1 MHGILQIGIITF
13 FCHSLYVVFLRH
25 SSMKARKS
33 MKKRFVSLLV
43 ALSITLTFLP
53 IGAVA
58 APTNEIIQGNLKYTV
73 NNYTVNDGGES
84 VTVSGISESTSEKPT
99 HLTIESSISSNG
111 KNYTVTE
118 IGNWAFEEWNTLT
131 EVTLPHTVEIIGFQ
145 AFFNCSNL
153 TNVTIPEGV
162 RKIGQIA
169 FNGCSQLTSIT
180 IPGTIEVMTMAFSG
194 NTALSHVTL
203 TNGIS
208 EISSSAFE
216 GCTGLTEVEIPA
228 SVNEIRQDAFNGCTN
243 LSDVKYNGHKTDW
256 DKVTVKT
263 GNDTLTSKVQYL
275 CDINFDLDGGTV
287 NGSDTMATQTVYSNE
302 KLGTA
307 KCYQN
312 DQTFK
317 IPIAPQKE
325 GYTFLGWYQQ
335 DATAPTDP
343 AEYVASDNVTFTA
356 KWSQIYDVAFDA
368 NANGDTVTR
377 MPSTQKVP
385 ETTTASL
392 PTITPQRTGYDF
404 DGWYTQAEG
413 GTKYTFTEAV
423 SSNIT
428 LYAHWNAHSHTVT
441 LENDENKET
450 NSYDYGSSVSVPTPT
465 KKTGYNFNHWEVT
478 VPDGETAP
486 SLNGPDENGN
496 YSFSMPDYDII
507 LTAKWTQKDVI
518 DPDVDLKF
526 DAATGEVTSNNPQVN
541 ADDIINRK
549 FYDDKGNEVPGEKLN
564 DRGLPMEPGDY
575 IVKVDVKETEKT
587 APANQI
593 TGNQIKWSYNVPQE
607 EEKVTYTLSLL
618 GGIAKVNGKDT
629 TINDNGD
636 ITIEKGATVEV
647 TFDKSILSDAQ
658 TFDQWTIKP
667 ASVLNAVDP
676 KAETITFTMPGE
688 NVIIEAM
695 TKDASIEEEPNI
707 LGTTLII
714 GTAAAGTAVLAYQTY
729 QLGTEFYLI
738 CTLPTG
744 TAIPTNRGELAE
756 LVWNNAGKPEP
767 AAVLN
772 ANATETDKAI
782 TWAVENDLLKAAKN
796 NGETYEATDPVSRT
810 EVIKAWNQVQAF
822 KK

>member
-1 MHGILQIGIITF
+1 
-13 FCHSLYVVFLRH
+13 
-25 SSMKARKS
+25 

-58 APTNEIIQGNLKYTV
+58 ATPNKFTDDNLKYKV
-73 NNYTVNDGGES
+73 NVDGES
-84 VTVSGISESTSEKPT
+84 VTVSGTSRIKPT
-99 HLTIESSISSNG
+99 RLNIESSISDGNG
-111 KNYTVTE
+111 KSYTVTK
-118 IGNWAFEEWNTLT
+118 IGEWAFNKCNSLT
-131 EVTLPHTVEIIGFQ
+131 EVTIPNTVIEIDHQ
-145 AFFNCSNL
+145 AFFYCSNL
-153 TNVTIPEGV
+153 KKVTIHEGV
-162 RKIGQIA
+162 KTIGPTA
-169 FNGCSQLTSIT
+169 FIGCTQLTSIT
-180 IPGTIEVMTMAFSG
+180 IPGTVTKMDSAFSG
-194 NTALSHVTL
+194 STALSQVTL
-203 TNGIS
+203 TNGIPK
-208 EISSSAFE
+208 ISSNAFSGCTSLTQVKIPASVDEVCPSAFD
-216 GCTGLTEVEIPA
+216 GCTGLT
-228 SVNEIRQDAFNGCTN
+228 SVTLEKGIRIINIYAFNNCSKLT
-243 LSDVKYNGHKTDW
+243 DVKYNGYKADW
-256 DKVTVKT
+256 DKVTVNKT
-263 GNDTLTSKVQYL
+263 GNDTLTRKVQYL
-275 CDINFDLDGGTV
+275 CDINFDLNGGTI
-287 NGSDTMATQTVYSNE
+287 NGSDTMETQTVYSNE

-307 KCYQN
+307 KCYPN
-312 DQTFK
+312 DQPFVVPTD
-317 IPIAPQKE
+317 PVRE
-325 GYTFLGWYQQ
+325 GYTFL
-335 DATAPTDP
+335 
-343 AEYVASDNVTFTA
+343 
-356 KWSQIYDVAFDA
+356 
-368 NANGDTVTR
+368 
-377 MPSTQKVP
+377 
-385 ETTTASL
+385 
-392 PTITPQRTGYDF
+392 
-404 DGWYTQAEG
+404 GWYTQAEG

-423 SSNIT
+423 SNNIT
-428 LYAHWNAHSHTVT
+428 LYAHWDAHSHTVT

-496 YSFSMPDYDII
+496 YSFSMPDYDIT

-526 DAATGEVTSNNPQVN
+526 DAATGEVTSNSTQVN

-564 DRGLPMEPGDY
+564 DRGLPTEPGDY

-587 APANQI
+587 APANQV
-593 TGNQIKWSYNVPQE
+593 TGNQIKWSYNVPQK

-738 CTLPTG
+738 CALPTG

-782 TWAVENDLLKAAKN
+782 AWAVENDLLKAAKN

-810 EVIKAWNQVQAF
+810 EVIKAWNQVHAF

>member
-1 MHGILQIGIITF
+1 M
-13 FCHSLYVVFLRH
+13 
-25 SSMKARKS
+25 
-33 MKKRFVSLLV
+33 
-43 ALSITLTFLP
+43 
-53 IGAVA
+53 GAVA

-73 NNYTVNDGGES
+73 NNYTVNDDGES
-84 VTVSGISESTSEKPT
+84 VTVSGTSESTSEKPT
-99 HLTIESSISSNG
+99 QLNIESSISSNG

-118 IGNWAFEEWNTLT
+118 IGNWAFKEWNTLT
-131 EVTLPHTVEIIGFQ
+131 EVTLPNTVEIIGFQ

-153 TNVTIPEGV
+153 TKVIIPEGV
-162 RKIGQIA
+162 RKIGQNA

-180 IPGTIEVMTMAFSG
+180 IPSTIENMNTAFSG

-208 EISSSAFE
+208 EISYSAFE
-216 GCTGLTEVEIPA
+216 GCTGLTEVEIPS
-228 SVNEIRQDAFNGCTN
+228 SVNKIRQDAFNGCTN

-256 DKVTVKT
+256 DKVTVET
-263 GNDTLTSKVQYL
+263 GNDTLTSKVRYL
-275 CDINFDLDGGTV
+275 CDINFDLNGGTI
-287 NGSDTMATQTVYSNE
+287 NGSGTIDKQTVYSNE

-307 KCYQN
+307 S
-312 DQTFK
+312 
-317 IPIAPQKE
+317 
-325 GYTFLGWYQQ
+325 
-335 DATAPTDP
+335 
-343 AEYVASDNVTFTA
+343 V
-356 KWSQIYDVAFDA
+356 
-368 NANGDTVTR
+368 
-377 MPSTQKVP
+377 
-385 ETTTASL
+385 

-423 SSNIT
+423 SSNII

-441 LENDENKET
+441 LENDENKKT

-496 YSFSMPDYDII
+496 YSFSMPDYDIT

-526 DAATGEVTSNNPQVN
+526 DAVTGEVTSNNTQVN

-564 DRGLPMEPGDY
+564 DRGLPTEPGDY
-575 IVKVDVKETEKT
+575 IVKVDVKETENT

-593 TGNQIKWSYNVPQE
+593 TGNQIKWSYNVPQK

-618 GGIAKVNGKDT
+618 GGIAKVNGKDA

-667 ASVLNAVDP
+667 ASVLNAVEP

-738 CTLPTG
+738 CALPTG

-782 TWAVENDLLKAAKN
+782 AWAVENDLLKAAKN

>member
-1 MHGILQIGIITF
+1 
-13 FCHSLYVVFLRH
+13 
-25 SSMKARKS
+25 

-53 IGAVA
+53 MGAVA
-58 APTNEIIQGNLKYTV
+58 ATRITKENLKYTV
-73 NNYTVNDGGES
+73 NADGQS
-84 VTVSGISESTSEKPT
+84 VTVSGTSGKPT
-99 HLTIESSISSNG
+99 QLTIESSISDKD
-111 KNYTVTE
+111 KNYTVTK
-118 IGNWAFEEWNTLT
+118 IATWAFNACNTLT
-131 EVTLPHTVEIIGFQ
+131 EVTLPNTVDEIGYQ
-145 AFFNCSNL
+145 AFFKCSNL
-153 TNVTIPEGV
+153 TKVIIPEGV
-162 RKIGQIA
+162 TKIGQNA

-180 IPGTIEVMTMAFSG
+180 IPSTITNMDTAFSG

-208 EISSSAFE
+208 KISSNAFE
-216 GCTGLTEVEIPA
+216 RCTGLTEVEIPA
-228 SVNEIRQDAFNGCTN
+228 SVDQICPFAFNGCTNLKRVLLEKNIKTINVNAFKDCTN
-243 LSDVKYNGHKTDW
+243 LSDVKYNGYKTDW
-256 DKVTVKT
+256 DKVTVNTT

-287 NGSDTMATQTVYSNE
+287 NGSNTVDKQTVYSNE

-307 KCYQN
+307 KCYPN
-312 DQTFK
+312 DQPFVVPTD
-317 IPIAPQKE
+317 PVRE
-325 GYTFLGWYQQ
+325 GYTFL
-335 DATAPTDP
+335 
-343 AEYVASDNVTFTA
+343 
-356 KWSQIYDVAFDA
+356 
-368 NANGDTVTR
+368 
-377 MPSTQKVP
+377 
-385 ETTTASL
+385 
-392 PTITPQRTGYDF
+392 
-404 DGWYTQAEG
+404 GWYTQAEG

-441 LENDENKET
+441 LENDENKKT

-496 YSFSMPDYDII
+496 YSFSMPDYDIT

-526 DAATGEVTSNNPQVN
+526 DAVTGEVTSNNTQVN

-549 FYDDKGNEVPGEKLN
+549 FYDDKGKEVPGEKLN
-564 DRGLPMEPGDY
+564 DRGLPTEPGDY
-575 IVKVDVKETEKT
+575 IVKVDVKETENT

-593 TGNQIKWSYNVPQE
+593 TGNQIKWSYNVPQK

-618 GGIAKVNGKDT
+618 GGIAKVNGKDA

-667 ASVLNAVDP
+667 ASVLNAVEP

-738 CTLPTG
+738 CALPTG
-744 TAIPTNRGELAE
+744 TAIPTTRGELAE

-782 TWAVENDLLKAAKN
+782 AWAVENDLLKAAKS

>member
-1 MHGILQIGIITF
+1 
-13 FCHSLYVVFLRH
+13 
-25 SSMKARKS
+25 

-58 APTNEIIQGNLKYTV
+58 ATPNKITQGNLIYKV
-73 NNYTVNDGGES
+73 NADGES
-84 VTVSGISESTSEKPT
+84 VTVFGTSRIKPT
-99 HLTIESSISSNG
+99 QLNIESSISDGNG
-111 KNYTVTE
+111 KSYTVTK
-118 IGNWAFEEWNTLT
+118 IGEWAFNKCNSLT
-131 EVTLPHTVEIIGFQ
+131 EVTIPNTVDEIDYQ
-145 AFFNCSNL
+145 AFYYCPNL
-153 TNVTIPEGV
+153 KKVTIHEGV
-162 RKIGQIA
+162 KTIGQTA
-169 FNGCSQLTSIT
+169 FIGCTQLTGIT
-180 IPGTIEVMTMAFSG
+180 IPGTIKNMDQAFSG

-208 EISSSAFE
+208 NISNMAFK
-216 GCTGLTEVEIPA
+216 GCTGLTEIKVPE
-228 SVNEIRQDAFNGCTN
+228 SVGQIGPGAFNGCTNLKSVLLEKNIKTINTNAFNDCTN
-243 LSDVKYNGHKTDW
+243 LSDVKYNGYKTDW
-256 DKVTVKT
+256 DKVTVNTT
-263 GNDTLTSKVQYL
+263 GNDTLTSEVQYL
-275 CDINFDLDGGTV
+275 CDINFDLNGGTI
-287 NGSDTMATQTVYSNE
+287 NGSGTMDKQTVYSNE

-312 DQTFK
+312 DQTFVV
-317 IPIAPQKE
+317 PSDPVRE

-335 DATAPTDP
+335 DATAPTVL

-356 KWSQIYDVAFDA
+356 
-368 NANGDTVTR
+368 N
-377 MPSTQKVP
+377 
-385 ETTTASL
+385 
-392 PTITPQRTGYDF
+392 
-404 DGWYTQAEG
+404 
-413 GTKYTFTEAV
+413 
-423 SSNIT
+423 
-428 LYAHWNAHSHTVT
+428 
-441 LENDENKET
+441 
-450 NSYDYGSSVSVPTPT
+450 
-465 KKTGYNFNHWEVT
+465 
-478 VPDGETAP
+478 
-486 SLNGPDENGN
+486 
-496 YSFSMPDYDII
+496 
-507 LTAKWTQKDVI
+507 WTQKDAI

-526 DAATGEVTSNNPQVN
+526 DAVTGEVTSNNPQVN

-564 DRGLPMEPGDY
+564 DRGLPTEPGDY
-575 IVKVDVKETEKT
+575 IVKVDVKETENT
-587 APANQI
+587 APANQV
-593 TGNQIKWSYNVPQE
+593 TGNQIKWSYNVPQK

-636 ITIEKGATVEV
+636 IPIEKGATVEV

-695 TKDASIEEEPNI
+695 TKDAMTKDASIEEEPNI

-714 GTAAAGTAVLAYQTY
+714 GIAAAGTAVLAYQTY

-738 CTLPTG
+738 CALPTG

-782 TWAVENDLLKAAKN
+782 AWAVENDLLKAAKN
-796 NGETYEATDPVSRT
+796 NGKTYEATDPVSRT

>member
-25 SSMKARKS
+25 QSMKAGKS

-84 VTVSGISESTSEKPT
+84 VTVSGTSESTSEKPT

-118 IGNWAFEEWNTLT
+118 IGNWAFKEWNTLT

-153 TNVTIPEGV
+153 TNVTIPEDV
-162 RKIGQIA
+162 RKIGQKA

-180 IPGTIEVMTMAFSG
+180 IPSTIENMNTAFSG
-194 NTALSHVTL
+194 NTALTHVTL

-208 EISSSAFE
+208 EISSSAFKD
-216 GCTGLTEVEIPA
+216 CTGLTEIKIPT
-228 SVNEIRQDAFNGCTN
+228 SVNEIRQDAFNGCTGLTSVTLEKGIN
-243 LSDVKYNGHKTDW
+243 IINRNAFKDCTKLNDVKYNGHKTDW
-256 DKVTVKT
+256 ENVRVNIA

-275 CDINFDLDGGTV
+275 CDINFDLNGGTI
-287 NGSDTMATQTVYSNE
+287 NGSSTMATQTVYSNE

-307 KCYQN
+307 KCYPNGQPFVVPS
-312 DQTFK
+312 D
-317 IPIAPQKE
+317 PVRE
-325 GYTFLGWYQQ
+325 GYTFL
-335 DATAPTDP
+335 
-343 AEYVASDNVTFTA
+343 
-356 KWSQIYDVAFDA
+356 
-368 NANGDTVTR
+368 
-377 MPSTQKVP
+377 
-385 ETTTASL
+385 
-392 PTITPQRTGYDF
+392 
-404 DGWYTQAEG
+404 GWYTQAEG

-441 LENDENKET
+441 LENDENKKT

-496 YSFSMPDYDII
+496 YSFSMPDYDIT

-526 DAATGEVTSNNPQVN
+526 DAVTGEVTSNTANIN
-541 ADDIINRK
+541 ADDIINKK
-549 FYDDKGNEVPGEKLN
+549 FYDEKGNEVPSEKLN
-564 DRGLPMEPGDY
+564 DRGLPTEPGDY
-575 IVKVDVKETEKT
+575 IVKVDVKETENT
-587 APANQI
+587 APANQV
-593 TGNQIKWSYNVPQE
+593 TGNQIKWSYNVPQK

-738 CTLPTG
+738 CALPTG

-782 TWAVENDLLKAAKN
+782 AWAVENDLLKAAKN

-822 KK
+822 KR

>member
-1 MHGILQIGIITF
+1 
-13 FCHSLYVVFLRH
+13 
-25 SSMKARKS
+25 

-58 APTNEIIQGNLKYTV
+58 ATKITKGNLKYTV
-73 NNYTVNDGGES
+73 NADGQS
-84 VTVSGISESTSEKPT
+84 VTVSGTLGKPT
-99 HLTIESSISSNG
+99 QLTIGSSISDGNG
-111 KNYTVTE
+111 KSYTVTK
-118 IGNWAFEEWNTLT
+118 IGMGAFNSTLE
-131 EVTLPHTVEIIGFQ
+131 EVTLPPTLDEIEDS
-145 AFFNCSNL
+145 AFFKCSSL
-153 TNVTIPEGV
+153 TEITIPEGV
-162 RKIGQIA
+162 TKIGTNA
-169 FNGCSQLTSIT
+169 FYGCSQLTSIT
-180 IPGTIEVMTMAFSG
+180 IPRTIKNMDTAFPS
-194 NTALSHVTL
+194 NPKLSQVTL
-203 TNGIS
+203 TNGIYR
-208 EISSSAFE
+208 ISSSAFKD
-216 GCTGLTEVEIPA
+216 CTGLTEIKVPTSVYEIC
-228 SVNEIRQDAFNGCTN
+228 SDAFNGCTGLTSVTLEKGIN
-243 LSDVKYNGHKTDW
+243 IINRNAFKDCTKLNDVKYNGHKTDW
-256 DKVTVKT
+256 ENVRVNIA

-275 CDINFDLDGGTV
+275 CDINFDLNGGTI
-287 NGSDTMATQTVYSNE
+287 NGSSTMATQTVYSNE

-307 KCYQN
+307 KCYPNGQPFVVPT
-312 DQTFK
+312 D
-317 IPIAPQKE
+317 PVRE
-325 GYTFLGWYQQ
+325 GYTFL
-335 DATAPTDP
+335 
-343 AEYVASDNVTFTA
+343 
-356 KWSQIYDVAFDA
+356 
-368 NANGDTVTR
+368 
-377 MPSTQKVP
+377 
-385 ETTTASL
+385 
-392 PTITPQRTGYDF
+392 
-404 DGWYTQAEG
+404 GWYTQAEG

-441 LENDENKET
+441 LENDENKKT

-465 KKTGYNFNHWEVT
+465 KKTGFNFNHWEVT

-496 YSFSMPDYDII
+496 YSFSMPDYDIT

-526 DAATGEVTSNNPQVN
+526 DAVTGEVTSNNTKVN

-564 DRGLPMEPGDY
+564 DRGLPTEPGDY

-587 APANQI
+587 APANQV

-738 CTLPTG
+738 CALPTG

-782 TWAVENDLLKAAKN
+782 AWAVENDLLKAAKN

>member
-25 SSMKARKS
+25 QSMKAGKS

-58 APTNEIIQGNLKYTV
+58 AAPIKIGNLKYTV
-73 NNYTVNDGGES
+73 NADGKS
-84 VTVSGISESTSEKPT
+84 VTVSGTSRNPKQ
-99 HLTIESSISSNG
+99 LTIESSISDGNG
-111 KNYTVTE
+111 NSYTVTK
-118 IGNWAFEEWNTLT
+118 IGMGAFNSTLE
-131 EVTLPHTVEIIGFQ
+131 EVTLPPTLDEIEDS
-145 AFFNCSNL
+145 AFFKCSSL
-153 TNVTIPEGV
+153 TEITIPEGV
-162 RKIGQIA
+162 TKIGTNA
-169 FNGCSQLTSIT
+169 FYGCSQLTSIT
-180 IPGTIEVMTMAFSG
+180 IPSTITDMDTAFSG
-194 NTALSHVTL
+194 NTALSQVTL
-203 TNGIS
+203 TNGIPK
-208 EISSSAFE
+208 ISSHAFE
-216 GCTGLTEVEIPA
+216 RCTELREIKVPI
-228 SVNEIRQDAFNGCTN
+228 SVDEICSDAFNGCTGLTSVTLEKGIN
-243 LSDVKYNGHKTDW
+243 IINRNAFKDCTKLNDVKYNGHKTDW
-256 DKVTVKT
+256 ENVRVNIA
-263 GNDTLTSKVQYL
+263 GNDTLTSRVQYL
-275 CDINFDLDGGTV
+275 CDINFDLNGGTI
-287 NGSDTMATQTVYSNE
+287 NGSSTMATQTVYSNE

-307 KCYQN
+307 KCYPN
-312 DQTFK
+312 DQPFVVPTD
-317 IPIAPQKE
+317 PVRE
-325 GYTFLGWYQQ
+325 GYTFL
-335 DATAPTDP
+335 
-343 AEYVASDNVTFTA
+343 
-356 KWSQIYDVAFDA
+356 
-368 NANGDTVTR
+368 
-377 MPSTQKVP
+377 
-385 ETTTASL
+385 
-392 PTITPQRTGYDF
+392 
-404 DGWYTQAEG
+404 GWYTQAEG

-496 YSFSMPDYDII
+496 YSFSMPDYDIT

-526 DAATGEVTSNNPQVN
+526 DAATGEVTSNNAKVN

-564 DRGLPMEPGDY
+564 DRGLPTEPGDY
-575 IVKVDVKETEKT
+575 IVKVDVKETENT

-593 TGNQIKWSYNVPQE
+593 TGNQIKWSYKVPQK

-629 TINDNGD
+629 TINDNGN

-738 CTLPTG
+738 CALPTG

>member
-1 MHGILQIGIITF
+1 
-13 FCHSLYVVFLRH
+13 
-25 SSMKARKS
+25 

-53 IGAVA
+53 MGAVA
-58 APTNEIIQGNLKYTV
+58 AAPIKFTDGNLKYKV
-73 NNYTVNDGGES
+73 NADGQS
-84 VTVSGISESTSEKPT
+84 VTVSGTSGSPT
-99 HLTIESSISSNG
+99 QLTIESSISYKD
-111 KNYTVTE
+111 KNYTVTK
-118 IGNWAFEEWNTLT
+118 IAMWAFNKCNSLT
-131 EVTLPHTVEIIGFQ
+131 EVTIPNTVIEIDYQ
-145 AFFNCSNL
+145 AFYYCPNL
-153 TNVTIPEGV
+153 KKVTIHEGV
-162 RKIGQIA
+162 KTIGQIA
-169 FNGCSQLTSIT
+169 FIGCTQLTSIT
-180 IPGTIEVMTMAFSG
+180 IPSTITDMDAAFSG

-208 EISSSAFE
+208 NISNMAFK
-216 GCTGLTEVEIPA
+216 GCTGLTEIKVPISVEQICPG
-228 SVNEIRQDAFNGCTN
+228 AFNGCTNLKSVLLEKNIKTININAFNDCTN
-243 LSDVKYNGHKTDW
+243 LSDVKYNGYKTDW
-256 DKVTVKT
+256 DKVTVNTT
-263 GNDTLTSKVQYL
+263 GNDTLTNKVQYL
-275 CDINFDLDGGTV
+275 CDINFDLNGGTI
-287 NGSDTMATQTVYSNE
+287 NGSGTMDKQTVYSNE

-307 KCYQN
+307 S
-312 DQTFK
+312 
-317 IPIAPQKE
+317 
-325 GYTFLGWYQQ
+325 
-335 DATAPTDP
+335 
-343 AEYVASDNVTFTA
+343 V
-356 KWSQIYDVAFDA
+356 
-368 NANGDTVTR
+368 
-377 MPSTQKVP
+377 
-385 ETTTASL
+385 

-423 SSNIT
+423 SSNII

-496 YSFSMPDYDII
+496 YSFSMPDYDIT

-526 DAATGEVTSNNPQVN
+526 DAVTGEVTSNNPQVN
-541 ADDIINRK
+541 AEDIINRK

-564 DRGLPMEPGDY
+564 DRGLPTEPGDY
-575 IVKVDVKETEKT
+575 IVKVDVKETENT

-593 TGNQIKWSYNVPQE
+593 TGNQIKWSYNVPQK

-618 GGIAKVNGKDT
+618 GGIAKVNGKDA

-667 ASVLNAVDP
+667 ASVLSAVEP

-738 CTLPTG
+738 CALPTG
-744 TAIPTNRGELAE
+744 TAIPTNRGELAA

-782 TWAVENDLLKAAKN
+782 AWAVENDLLKAAKS

>member
-25 SSMKARKS
+25 QSMKAGKS

-58 APTNEIIQGNLKYTV
+58 ATPIRIGNLKYTV
-73 NNYTVNDGGES
+73 NADGES
-84 VTVSGISESTSEKPT
+84 VTVSGTSGNPT
-99 HLTIESSISSNG
+99 QLNIESSISSNG
-111 KNYTVTE
+111 RNYTVTE
-118 IGNWAFEEWNTLT
+118 IATWAFNKCNTLT
-131 EVTLPHTVEIIGFQ
+131 EVTLPNTVDEIGYQ

-162 RKIGQIA
+162 TKIGQAA
-169 FNGCSQLTSIT
+169 FYGCSQLTSIT
-180 IPGTIEVMTMAFSG
+180 IPSTITDMDTAFSG
-194 NTALSHVTL
+194 NTALSQVTL
-203 TNGIS
+203 TNGIPK
-208 EISSSAFE
+208 ISSHAFE
-216 GCTGLTEVEIPA
+216 RCTELREIKVPISVDEICPFAFNGCTGLT
-228 SVNEIRQDAFNGCTN
+228 SVTLEKGINIINSNAFKDCTELN
-243 LSDVKYNGHKTDW
+243 DVKYNGYKTDW
-256 DKVTVKT
+256 EKVRVNNA

-275 CDINFDLDGGTV
+275 CDINFDLDGGTI

-307 KCYQN
+307 KCYPN
-312 DQTFK
+312 DQPFVVPTD
-317 IPIAPQKE
+317 PVRE
-325 GYTFLGWYQQ
+325 GYTFLGWY
-335 DATAPTDP
+335 
-343 AEYVASDNVTFTA
+343 
-356 KWSQIYDVAFDA
+356 
-368 NANGDTVTR
+368 
-377 MPSTQKVP
+377 
-385 ETTTASL
+385 
-392 PTITPQRTGYDF
+392 
-404 DGWYTQAEG
+404 TQAEG
-413 GTKYTFTEAV
+413 GIKYTFTEAV

-450 NSYDYGSSVSVPTPT
+450 NSYDYGLSVSVPTPT

-526 DAATGEVTSNNPQVN
+526 DAVTGEVTSNNAKVN
-541 ADDIINRK
+541 ADDIINKK

-564 DRGLPMEPGDY
+564 DRGLPTEPGDY
-575 IVKVDVKETEKT
+575 IVKVDVKETENT
-587 APANQI
+587 APANQV
-593 TGNQIKWSYNVPQE
+593 TGNQIKWSYNVPQK

-738 CTLPTG
+738 CALPTG

-782 TWAVENDLLKAAKN
+782 AWAVENDLLKAAKN

>member
-1 MHGILQIGIITF
+1 
-13 FCHSLYVVFLRH
+13 
-25 SSMKARKS
+25 

-53 IGAVA
+53 MGAVA

-73 NNYTVNDGGES
+73 NNYTVNDDGKS
-84 VTVSGISESTSEKPT
+84 VTVSGTSESTSEKPT
-99 HLTIESSISSNG
+99 QLNIESSISSNG

-118 IGNWAFEEWNTLT
+118 IGNWAFKEWNTLT

-153 TNVTIPEGV
+153 TKVIIPEGV
-162 RKIGQIA
+162 RKIGQKA

-180 IPGTIEVMTMAFSG
+180 IPSTIENMNTAFSG

-208 EISSSAFE
+208 EISYSAFE
-216 GCTGLTEVEIPA
+216 GCTGLTEVEIPS

-256 DKVTVKT
+256 DKVTVET
-263 GNDTLTSKVQYL
+263 GNDTLTSKVRYL
-275 CDINFDLDGGTV
+275 CDINFDLDGGTI

-312 DQTFK
+312 GQPFVVPTD
-317 IPIAPQKE
+317 PVRE

-335 DATAPTDP
+335 DATAPTVL
-343 AEYVASDNVTFTA
+343 AEYVASDNVTF
-356 KWSQIYDVAFDA
+356 
-368 NANGDTVTR
+368 
-377 MPSTQKVP
+377 
-385 ETTTASL
+385 
-392 PTITPQRTGYDF
+392 
-404 DGWYTQAEG
+404 
-413 GTKYTFTEAV
+413 
-423 SSNIT
+423 
-428 LYAHWNAHSHTVT
+428 
-441 LENDENKET
+441 
-450 NSYDYGSSVSVPTPT
+450 
-465 KKTGYNFNHWEVT
+465 
-478 VPDGETAP
+478 
-486 SLNGPDENGN
+486 
-496 YSFSMPDYDII
+496 
-507 LTAKWTQKDVI
+507 TAKWTQKDVI

-526 DAATGEVTSNNPQVN
+526 DAVTGEVTSNNTQVN

-564 DRGLPMEPGDY
+564 DRGLPTEPGDY
-575 IVKVDVKETEKT
+575 IVKVDVKETENT
-587 APANQI
+587 APANQV
-593 TGNQIKWSYNVPQE
+593 TGNQIKWSYNVPQK

-618 GGIAKVNGKDT
+618 GGIAKVNGKDA

-667 ASVLNAVDP
+667 ASVLSAVEP

-738 CTLPTG
+738 CALPTG

-782 TWAVENDLLKAAKN
+782 AWAVENDLLKAAKN

>member
-1 MHGILQIGIITF
+1 
-13 FCHSLYVVFLRH
+13 
-25 SSMKARKS
+25 

-58 APTNEIIQGNLKYTV
+58 AAPIKIGNLKYTV
-73 NNYTVNDGGES
+73 NADGKS
-84 VTVSGISESTSEKPT
+84 VTVSGTSRNPKQ
-99 HLTIESSISSNG
+99 LTIESSISDGNG
-111 KNYTVTE
+111 NSYTVTK
-118 IGNWAFEEWNTLT
+118 IGMGAFNNVRNTLT
-131 EVTLPHTVEIIGFQ
+131 EVTLPPTLDEIEDS
-145 AFFNCSNL
+145 AFFKCSSL
-153 TNVTIPEGV
+153 TEITIPEGV
-162 RKIGQIA
+162 TKIGTNA
-169 FNGCSQLTSIT
+169 FYGCSQLTSIT
-180 IPGTIEVMTMAFSG
+180 IPSTIKNMDTAFPS
-194 NTALSHVTL
+194 NPKLSQVTL
-203 TNGIS
+203 TNGIYR
-208 EISSSAFE
+208 ISSSAFKD
-216 GCTGLTEVEIPA
+216 CTGLTEIKVPTSVYEIC
-228 SVNEIRQDAFNGCTN
+228 SDAFNGCTGLTSVTLEKGIN
-243 LSDVKYNGHKTDW
+243 IINRNAFKDCTKLNDVKYNGHKTDW
-256 DKVTVKT
+256 ENVRVNIA

-275 CDINFDLDGGTV
+275 CDINFDLNGGTI
-287 NGSDTMATQTVYSNE
+287 NGSSTMATQTVYSNE

-307 KCYQN
+307 KCYPN
-312 DQTFK
+312 DQPFVVPTD
-317 IPIAPQKE
+317 PVRE
-325 GYTFLGWYQQ
+325 GYTFL
-335 DATAPTDP
+335 
-343 AEYVASDNVTFTA
+343 
-356 KWSQIYDVAFDA
+356 
-368 NANGDTVTR
+368 
-377 MPSTQKVP
+377 
-385 ETTTASL
+385 
-392 PTITPQRTGYDF
+392 
-404 DGWYTQAEG
+404 GWYTQAEG

-423 SSNIT
+423 SSNII

-496 YSFSMPDYDII
+496 YSFSMPDYDIT

-526 DAATGEVTSNNPQVN
+526 DAVTGEVTSNNTQVN

-564 DRGLPMEPGDY
+564 DRGLPTEPGDY
-575 IVKVDVKETEKT
+575 IVKVDVKETENT

-593 TGNQIKWSYNVPQE
+593 TGNQIKWSYKVPQK

-618 GGIAKVNGKDT
+618 GGIAKVNGKDA

-738 CTLPTG
+738 CALPTG

>member
-25 SSMKARKS
+25 QSMKAGKS

-58 APTNEIIQGNLKYTV
+58 ATPIRIGNLKYTV
-73 NNYTVNDGGES
+73 NADGES
-84 VTVSGISESTSEKPT
+84 VTVSGTSGNPT
-99 HLTIESSISSNG
+99 QLNIESSISDGNG
-111 KNYTVTE
+111 KSYTVTK
-118 IGNWAFEEWNTLT
+118 IGMGAFNSTLE
-131 EVTLPHTVEIIGFQ
+131 EVTLPPTLDEIEDS
-145 AFFNCSNL
+145 AFFKCSSL
-153 TNVTIPEGV
+153 TEITIPEGV
-162 RKIGQIA
+162 TKIGTNA
-169 FNGCSQLTSIT
+169 FYGCSQLTSIT
-180 IPGTIEVMTMAFSG
+180 IPSTIKNMDTAFPS
-194 NTALSHVTL
+194 NPKLSQVTL
-203 TNGIS
+203 TNGIYR
-208 EISSSAFE
+208 ISSSAFKD
-216 GCTGLTEVEIPA
+216 CTGLTEIKIPTSVYEIC
-228 SVNEIRQDAFNGCTN
+228 SDAFNGCTGLTSVTLEKGINIINRNAFKDCTN
-243 LSDVKYNGHKTDW
+243 LNDVKYNGHKTDW
-256 DKVTVKT
+256 ENVRVNIA

-275 CDINFDLDGGTV
+275 CDINFDLNGGTI
-287 NGSDTMATQTVYSNE
+287 NGSNTVNKQTVYSNE

-307 KCYQN
+307 KCYPNGQPFVVPS
-312 DQTFK
+312 D
-317 IPIAPQKE
+317 PVRE
-325 GYTFLGWYQQ
+325 GYTFL
-335 DATAPTDP
+335 
-343 AEYVASDNVTFTA
+343 
-356 KWSQIYDVAFDA
+356 
-368 NANGDTVTR
+368 
-377 MPSTQKVP
+377 
-385 ETTTASL
+385 
-392 PTITPQRTGYDF
+392 
-404 DGWYTQAEG
+404 GWYTQAEG

-423 SSNIT
+423 SSNII

-564 DRGLPMEPGDY
+564 DRGLPTEPGDY
-575 IVKVDVKETEKT
+575 IVKVDVKETENT
-587 APANQI
+587 APANQV
-593 TGNQIKWSYNVPQE
+593 TGNQIKWSYNVPQK

-629 TINDNGD
+629 TINGNGD

-667 ASVLNAVDP
+667 ASVLNAVEP

-738 CTLPTG
+738 CALPTG

-782 TWAVENDLLKAAKN
+782 AWAVENDLLKAAKN
-796 NGETYEATDPVSRT
+796 NGETYEATDPVNRT

>member
-25 SSMKARKS
+25 QSMKAGKS

-58 APTNEIIQGNLKYTV
+58 AAPIKIGNLKYTV
-73 NNYTVNDGGES
+73 NADGKS
-84 VTVSGISESTSEKPT
+84 VTVSGTSRNPKQ
-99 HLTIESSISSNG
+99 LTIESSISDGNG
-111 KNYTVTE
+111 NSYTVTK
-118 IGNWAFEEWNTLT
+118 IGMGAFNSTLE
-131 EVTLPHTVEIIGFQ
+131 EVTLPPTLDEIEDS
-145 AFFNCSNL
+145 AFFKCSSL
-153 TNVTIPEGV
+153 TEITIPEGV
-162 RKIGQIA
+162 TKIGTNA
-169 FNGCSQLTSIT
+169 FYGCSQLTSIT
-180 IPGTIEVMTMAFSG
+180 IPSTIKNMDTAFPS
-194 NTALSHVTL
+194 NPKLSQVTL
-203 TNGIS
+203 TNGIYR
-208 EISSSAFE
+208 ISSSAFKD
-216 GCTGLTEVEIPA
+216 CTGLTEIKIPTSVYEIC
-228 SVNEIRQDAFNGCTN
+228 SDAFNGCTGLTSVTLEKGIN
-243 LSDVKYNGHKTDW
+243 IINRNAFKDCTKLNDVKYNGHKTDW
-256 DKVTVKT
+256 ENVRVNIA
-263 GNDTLTSKVQYL
+263 GNDTLTSRVQYL
-275 CDINFDLDGGTV
+275 CDINFDLNGGTI
-287 NGSDTMATQTVYSNE
+287 NGSGTMDKQTVYSNE

-307 KCYQN
+307 N
-312 DQTFK
+312 V
-317 IPIAPQKE
+317 
-325 GYTFLGWYQQ
+325 
-335 DATAPTDP
+335 PTTP
-343 AEYVASDNVTFTA
+343 
-356 KWSQIYDVAFDA
+356 
-368 NANGDTVTR
+368 
-377 MPSTQKVP
+377 
-385 ETTTASL
+385 
-392 PTITPQRTGYDF
+392 PQRTGYDF

-423 SSNIT
+423 SSNII

-441 LENDENKET
+441 LKNDENKET

-496 YSFSMPDYDII
+496 YSFSMPDYDIT

-526 DAATGEVTSNNPQVN
+526 DAVTGEVTSNNTQVN

-564 DRGLPMEPGDY
+564 DRGLPTEPGDY
-575 IVKVDVKETEKT
+575 IVKVDVKETENT

-593 TGNQIKWSYNVPQE
+593 TGNQIKWSYNVPQK

-618 GGIAKVNGKDT
+618 GGIAKVNGKDA

-667 ASVLNAVDP
+667 ASVLNAVEP
-676 KAETITFTMPGE
+676 KAETITFTMPGK

-738 CTLPTG
+738 CALPTG

-782 TWAVENDLLKAAKN
+782 AWAVENDLLKAAKN

>member
-1 MHGILQIGIITF
+1 
-13 FCHSLYVVFLRH
+13 
-25 SSMKARKS
+25 

-43 ALSITLTFLP
+43 ALSVTLTFLP

-58 APTNEIIQGNLKYTV
+58 AAPIKFTDGNLKYKV
-73 NNYTVNDGGES
+73 NADGQS
-84 VTVSGISESTSEKPT
+84 VTVSGTSGSPT
-99 HLTIESSISSNG
+99 QLTIESSISDGNG
-111 KNYTVTE
+111 KSYTVTK
-118 IGNWAFEEWNTLT
+118 IGMGAFNNVRNTLT
-131 EVTLPHTVEIIGFQ
+131 EVTLPPTLDEIEDS
-145 AFFNCSNL
+145 AFFKCSSL
-153 TNVTIPEGV
+153 TEITIPEGV
-162 RKIGQIA
+162 TKIGTNA
-169 FNGCSQLTSIT
+169 FYGCSQLTSIT
-180 IPGTIEVMTMAFSG
+180 IPSTIKNMDAAFPS
-194 NTALSHVTL
+194 NPKLSQVTL
-203 TNGIS
+203 TNGIYR
-208 EISSSAFE
+208 ISSSAFKD
-216 GCTGLTEVEIPA
+216 CTGLTEIKVPTSVYEICPG
-228 SVNEIRQDAFNGCTN
+228 AFNGCTNLKRVLLEKNIKTINVNAFKDCTN
-243 LSDVKYNGHKTDW
+243 LSDVKYNGYKTDW
-256 DKVTVKT
+256 DKVTVNTT

-275 CDINFDLDGGTV
+275 CDINFDLNGGTI
-287 NGSDTMATQTVYSNE
+287 NGSGTMDKQTVYSNE

-312 DQTFK
+312 DQPFVVPTD
-317 IPIAPQKE
+317 PVRE
-325 GYTFLGWYQQ
+325 GYTFLGQYQQ
-335 DATAPTDP
+335 DATAPTVL

-356 KWSQIYDVAFDA
+356 
-368 NANGDTVTR
+368 N
-377 MPSTQKVP
+377 
-385 ETTTASL
+385 
-392 PTITPQRTGYDF
+392 
-404 DGWYTQAEG
+404 
-413 GTKYTFTEAV
+413 
-423 SSNIT
+423 
-428 LYAHWNAHSHTVT
+428 
-441 LENDENKET
+441 
-450 NSYDYGSSVSVPTPT
+450 
-465 KKTGYNFNHWEVT
+465 
-478 VPDGETAP
+478 
-486 SLNGPDENGN
+486 
-496 YSFSMPDYDII
+496 
-507 LTAKWTQKDVI
+507 WTQKDAI

-526 DAATGEVTSNNPQVN
+526 DAVTGEVTSNNTQVN

-564 DRGLPMEPGDY
+564 DRGLPTEPGDY
-575 IVKVDVKETEKT
+575 IVKVDVKETENT

-593 TGNQIKWSYNVPQE
+593 TGNQIKWSYNVPQK

-618 GGIAKVNGKDT
+618 GGIAKVNGKDA

-667 ASVLNAVDP
+667 ASVLNAVEP

-738 CTLPTG
+738 CALPTG
-744 TAIPTNRGELAE
+744 TAIPTTRGELAA

-782 TWAVENDLLKAAKN
+782 AWAVENDLLKAAKN

-810 EVIKAWNQVQAF
+810 EVIKAWNQGAGVQKVIRTVTRRTNNTANPIL
-822 KK
+822 

>member
-1 MHGILQIGIITF
+1 
-13 FCHSLYVVFLRH
+13 
-25 SSMKARKS
+25 

-58 APTNEIIQGNLKYTV
+58 AAPNKITQGNLIYTV
-73 NNYTVNDGGES
+73 NADGES
-84 VTVSGISESTSEKPT
+84 VTVSDTSRIKPT
-99 HLTIESSISSNG
+99 QLTIESSISDNG
-111 KNYTVTE
+111 TNYTVTK
-118 IGNWAFEEWNTLT
+118 IATWAFNNARNTLT
-131 EVTLPHTVEIIGFQ
+131 EVTLPPTLDEIEDS
-145 AFFNCSNL
+145 AFFKCSSL
-153 TNVTIPEGV
+153 TEITIPEGV
-162 RKIGQIA
+162 TKIGTNA
-169 FNGCSQLTSIT
+169 FYGCSQLTSIT
-180 IPGTIEVMTMAFSG
+180 IPRTIKNMDAAFPG
-194 NTALSHVTL
+194 NPKLSQVTL
-203 TNGIS
+203 TNGIYR
-208 EISSSAFE
+208 ISSSAFKD
-216 GCTGLTEVEIPA
+216 CTGLTEIKIPTSVYEIC
-228 SVNEIRQDAFNGCTN
+228 SDAFNGCTGLTSVTLEKDINIINRNAFKDCTN
-243 LSDVKYNGHKTDW
+243 LNDVKYNGHKTDW
-256 DKVTVKT
+256 ENVRVNIA

-275 CDINFDLDGGTV
+275 CDINFDLNGGTI
-287 NGSDTMATQTVYSNE
+287 NGSNTVNKQTVYSNE

-307 KCYQN
+307 KCYPNGQPFVVPS
-312 DQTFK
+312 D
-317 IPIAPQKE
+317 PVRE
-325 GYTFLGWYQQ
+325 GYTFL
-335 DATAPTDP
+335 
-343 AEYVASDNVTFTA
+343 
-356 KWSQIYDVAFDA
+356 
-368 NANGDTVTR
+368 
-377 MPSTQKVP
+377 
-385 ETTTASL
+385 
-392 PTITPQRTGYDF
+392 
-404 DGWYTQAEG
+404 GWYTQAEG

-423 SSNIT
+423 SSNII

-496 YSFSMPDYDII
+496 YSFSMPDYDIT

-526 DAATGEVTSNNPQVN
+526 DAATGEVTSNNAKVN
-541 ADDIINRK
+541 ADDIINKK
-549 FYDDKGNEVPGEKLN
+549 FYDEKGNEVPSEKLN
-564 DRGLPMEPGDY
+564 DRGLPTEPGDY

-587 APANQI
+587 APANQV

-714 GTAAAGTAVLAYQTY
+714 GTVAAGTAVLAYQTY

-738 CTLPTG
+738 CALPTG

-782 TWAVENDLLKAAKN
+782 AWAVENDLLKAAKN

>member
-1 MHGILQIGIITF
+1 
-13 FCHSLYVVFLRH
+13 
-25 SSMKARKS
+25 

-58 APTNEIIQGNLKYTV
+58 AAPNKITKEELKYTV
-73 NNYTVNDGGES
+73 NADEKS
-84 VTVSGISESTSEKPT
+84 VTVSGTSGKPT
-99 HLTIESSISSNG
+99 QLTIESSISDKD
-111 KNYTVTE
+111 KNYTVTK
-118 IGNWAFEEWNTLT
+118 IAMWAFNKCNSLT
-131 EVTLPHTVEIIGFQ
+131 EVTIPNTVIEIDYQ
-145 AFFNCSNL
+145 AFYYCPNL
-153 TNVTIPEGV
+153 KKVTIHEGV
-162 RKIGQIA
+162 KTIGQTA
-169 FNGCSQLTSIT
+169 FIGCTQLTSIT
-180 IPGTIEVMTMAFSG
+180 IPSTITNMDTAFSG

-208 EISSSAFE
+208 KISSNAFE
-216 GCTGLTEVEIPA
+216 RCTGLTEVEIPA
-228 SVNEIRQDAFNGCTN
+228 SVDQICPFAFNGCTNLKRVLLEKNIKTINVNAFKDCTN
-243 LSDVKYNGHKTDW
+243 LSDVKYNGYKTDW
-256 DKVTVKT
+256 DRVTVNTT
-263 GNDTLTSKVQYL
+263 GNDTLTNKVRYL
-275 CDINFDLDGGTV
+275 CDINFDLNGGTI
-287 NGSDTMATQTVYSNE
+287 NGSGTMDKQTVYSNE

-307 KCYQN
+307 SV
-312 DQTFK
+312 
-317 IPIAPQKE
+317 
-325 GYTFLGWYQQ
+325 
-335 DATAPTDP
+335 PTTP
-343 AEYVASDNVTFTA
+343 
-356 KWSQIYDVAFDA
+356 
-368 NANGDTVTR
+368 
-377 MPSTQKVP
+377 
-385 ETTTASL
+385 
-392 PTITPQRTGYDF
+392 PQRTGYDF

-423 SSNIT
+423 SSNII

-496 YSFSMPDYDII
+496 YSFSMPDYDIT

-526 DAATGEVTSNNPQVN
+526 DAVTGEVTSNNTQVN

-564 DRGLPMEPGDY
+564 DCGLPTEPGDY

-587 APANQI
+587 APANQV
-593 TGNQIKWSYNVPQE
+593 TGNQIKWSYNVPQK
-607 EEKVTYTLSLL
+607 EEKGTYTLSLL
-618 GGIAKVNGKDT
+618 GGIAKVNGKDA

-667 ASVLNAVDP
+667 ASVLNAVEP

-738 CTLPTG
+738 CALPTG

-782 TWAVENDLLKAAKN
+782 AWAVENDLLKAAKS

>member
-1 MHGILQIGIITF
+1 
-13 FCHSLYVVFLRH
+13 
-25 SSMKARKS
+25 

-53 IGAVA
+53 MGAVA
-58 APTNEIIQGNLKYTV
+58 AAPNKITKGDLIYTV
-73 NNYTVNDGGES
+73 NADGES
-84 VTVSGISESTSEKPT
+84 VTVSGTSRKPT
-99 HLTIESSISSNG
+99 QLTIGSSISDGNG
-111 KNYTVTE
+111 KSYTVTK
-118 IGNWAFEEWNTLT
+118 IGMGAFNNVRNTLT
-131 EVTLPHTVEIIGFQ
+131 EVTLPPTLDEIEDS
-145 AFFNCSNL
+145 AFFKCSSL
-153 TNVTIPEGV
+153 TEITIPEGV
-162 RKIGQIA
+162 TKIGTNA
-169 FNGCSQLTSIT
+169 FYGCSQLTSIT
-180 IPGTIEVMTMAFSG
+180 IPSTIKNMDAAFPS
-194 NTALSHVTL
+194 NPKLSQVTL
-203 TNGIS
+203 TNGIYR
-208 EISSSAFE
+208 ISSSAFKD
-216 GCTGLTEVEIPA
+216 CTGLTEIKVPTSVYEIC
-228 SVNEIRQDAFNGCTN
+228 SDAFNGCTGLTSVTLEKGIN
-243 LSDVKYNGHKTDW
+243 IINRNAFKDCTELNDVKYNGYKTDW
-256 DKVTVKT
+256 EKVRVNNA
-263 GNDTLTSKVQYL
+263 GNDTLTSKVRYL
-275 CDINFDLDGGTV
+275 CDINFDLNGGTI
-287 NGSDTMATQTVYSNE
+287 NGSGTMDKQTVYSNE

-307 KCYQN
+307 SV
-312 DQTFK
+312 
-317 IPIAPQKE
+317 
-325 GYTFLGWYQQ
+325 
-335 DATAPTDP
+335 PTTP
-343 AEYVASDNVTFTA
+343 
-356 KWSQIYDVAFDA
+356 
-368 NANGDTVTR
+368 
-377 MPSTQKVP
+377 
-385 ETTTASL
+385 
-392 PTITPQRTGYDF
+392 PQRTGYDF

-423 SSNIT
+423 SSNII

-441 LENDENKET
+441 LENDENKKT

-496 YSFSMPDYDII
+496 YSFSMPDYDIT

-526 DAATGEVTSNNPQVN
+526 DAVTGEVTSNNTQVN

-564 DRGLPMEPGDY
+564 DRGLPTEPGDY

-593 TGNQIKWSYNVPQE
+593 TGNQIKWSYNVPQK

-667 ASVLNAVDP
+667 ASVLNAVEP

-738 CTLPTG
+738 CALPTG

-782 TWAVENDLLKAAKN
+782 AWAVENDLLKAAKS

>member
-1 MHGILQIGIITF
+1 
-13 FCHSLYVVFLRH
+13 
-25 SSMKARKS
+25 

-58 APTNEIIQGNLKYTV
+58 ATPIRIGNLKYTV
-73 NNYTVNDGGES
+73 NADGES
-84 VTVSGISESTSEKPT
+84 VTVSGTSGNPT
-99 HLTIESSISSNG
+99 QLNIESSISSNG
-111 KNYTVTE
+111 RNYTVTE
-118 IGNWAFEEWNTLT
+118 IATWAFNKCNTLT
-131 EVTLPHTVEIIGFQ
+131 EVTLPNTVDEIGYQ

-162 RKIGQIA
+162 TKIGQAA
-169 FNGCSQLTSIT
+169 FYGCSQLTSIT
-180 IPGTIEVMTMAFSG
+180 IPSTITDMDTAFSG
-194 NTALSHVTL
+194 NTALSQVTL
-203 TNGIS
+203 TNGIPK
-208 EISSSAFE
+208 ISSHAFE
-216 GCTGLTEVEIPA
+216 RCTELREIKVPISVDEICPFAFNGCTGLT
-228 SVNEIRQDAFNGCTN
+228 SVTLEKGINIINSNAFKDCTELN
-243 LSDVKYNGHKTDW
+243 DVKYNGYKTDW
-256 DKVTVKT
+256 EKVRVNNA

-275 CDINFDLDGGTV
+275 CDISFDLNGGTI
-287 NGSDTMATQTVYSNE
+287 NGSGTMATQTVYSNE
-302 KLGTA
+302 ELGTA
-307 KCYQN
+307 KCYPN
-312 DQTFK
+312 DQPFVVPTD
-317 IPIAPQKE
+317 PVRE
-325 GYTFLGWYQQ
+325 GYTFL
-335 DATAPTDP
+335 
-343 AEYVASDNVTFTA
+343 
-356 KWSQIYDVAFDA
+356 
-368 NANGDTVTR
+368 
-377 MPSTQKVP
+377 
-385 ETTTASL
+385 
-392 PTITPQRTGYDF
+392 
-404 DGWYTQAEG
+404 GWYTQAEG

-496 YSFSMPDYDII
+496 YSFSMPDYDIT

-526 DAATGEVTSNNPQVN
+526 DAATGEVTSNNTQVN

-564 DRGLPMEPGDY
+564 DRGLPTEPGDY
-575 IVKVDVKETEKT
+575 IVKVDVKETENT
-587 APANQI
+587 APANQV
-593 TGNQIKWSYNVPQE
+593 TGHQIKWSYNVPQK

-738 CTLPTG
+738 CALPTG

-772 ANATETDKAI
+772 ATATETDKAI
-782 TWAVENDLLKAAKN
+782 AWAVENDLLKAAKN

>member
-1 MHGILQIGIITF
+1 
-13 FCHSLYVVFLRH
+13 
-25 SSMKARKS
+25 

-58 APTNEIIQGNLKYTV
+58 ATKITKGNLKYIV
-73 NNYTVNDGGES
+73 NADGKS
-84 VTVSGISESTSEKPT
+84 VTVSGTSRKPT
-99 HLTIESSISSNG
+99 QLTIGSSISDGNG
-111 KNYTVTE
+111 KSYTVTK
-118 IGNWAFEEWNTLT
+118 IGMGAFNNVRNTLT
-131 EVTLPHTVEIIGFQ
+131 EVTLPPTLDEIEDS
-145 AFFNCSNL
+145 AFFKCSSL
-153 TNVTIPEGV
+153 TEITIPEGV
-162 RKIGQIA
+162 TKIGTNA
-169 FNGCSQLTSIT
+169 FYGCSQLTSIT
-180 IPGTIEVMTMAFSG
+180 IPSTIKNMDAAFPS
-194 NTALSHVTL
+194 NPKLSQVTL
-203 TNGIS
+203 TNGIYR
-208 EISSSAFE
+208 ISSSAFKD
-216 GCTGLTEVEIPA
+216 CTGLTEIKVPTSVYEIC
-228 SVNEIRQDAFNGCTN
+228 SDAFNGCTGLTSVTLEKGIN
-243 LSDVKYNGHKTDW
+243 IINRNAFKDCTELNDVKYNGYKTDW
-256 DKVTVKT
+256 EKVRVNNA
-263 GNDTLTSKVQYL
+263 GNDTLTSKVRYL
-275 CDINFDLDGGTV
+275 CDINFDLNGGTI
-287 NGSDTMATQTVYSNE
+287 NGSGTIDKQTVYSNE

-307 KCYQN
+307 
-312 DQTFK
+312 
-317 IPIAPQKE
+317 
-325 GYTFLGWYQQ
+325 
-335 DATAPTDP
+335 
-343 AEYVASDNVTFTA
+343 NV
-356 KWSQIYDVAFDA
+356 
-368 NANGDTVTR
+368 
-377 MPSTQKVP
+377 
-385 ETTTASL
+385 

-423 SSNIT
+423 SSNII

-496 YSFSMPDYDII
+496 YSFSMPDYDIT

-526 DAATGEVTSNNPQVN
+526 DAVTGEVTSNNTQVN

-564 DRGLPMEPGDY
+564 DRGLPTEPGDY
-575 IVKVDVKETEKT
+575 IVKVDVKETENT

-593 TGNQIKWSYNVPQE
+593 TGNQIKWSYNVPQK

-618 GGIAKVNGKDT
+618 GGIAKVNGKDA

-667 ASVLNAVDP
+667 ASVLSAVEP

-738 CTLPTG
+738 CALPTG
-744 TAIPTNRGELAE
+744 TAIPTNRGELAA

-782 TWAVENDLLKAAKN
+782 AWAVENDLLKAAKN

>member
-25 SSMKARKS
+25 QSMKAGKS

-58 APTNEIIQGNLKYTV
+58 ATPIRIGNLKYTV
-73 NNYTVNDGGES
+73 NADGES
-84 VTVSGISESTSEKPT
+84 VTVSGTSGNPT
-99 HLTIESSISSNG
+99 QLNIESSISSNG
-111 KNYTVTE
+111 RNYTVTE
-118 IGNWAFEEWNTLT
+118 IATWAFNKCNTLT
-131 EVTLPHTVEIIGFQ
+131 EVTLPNTVDEIGYQ

-162 RKIGQIA
+162 TKIGQAA
-169 FNGCSQLTSIT
+169 FYGCSQLTSIT
-180 IPGTIEVMTMAFSG
+180 IPSTITDMDTAFSG
-194 NTALSHVTL
+194 NTALSQVTL
-203 TNGIS
+203 TNGIPK
-208 EISSSAFE
+208 ISSHAFE
-216 GCTGLTEVEIPA
+216 RCTELREIKVPISVDEICPFAFNGCTGLT
-228 SVNEIRQDAFNGCTN
+228 SVTLEKGINIINSNAFKDCTELN
-243 LSDVKYNGHKTDW
+243 DVKYNGYKTDW
-256 DKVTVKT
+256 EKVRVNNA

-275 CDINFDLDGGTV
+275 CDINFDLDGGTI

-307 KCYQN
+307 KCYPN
-312 DQTFK
+312 DQPFVVPTD
-317 IPIAPQKE
+317 PVRE
-325 GYTFLGWYQQ
+325 GYTFLGWY
-335 DATAPTDP
+335 
-343 AEYVASDNVTFTA
+343 
-356 KWSQIYDVAFDA
+356 
-368 NANGDTVTR
+368 
-377 MPSTQKVP
+377 
-385 ETTTASL
+385 
-392 PTITPQRTGYDF
+392 
-404 DGWYTQAEG
+404 TQAEG
-413 GTKYTFTEAV
+413 GIKYTFTEAV

-496 YSFSMPDYDII
+496 YSFSMPDYDIT

-526 DAATGEVTSNNPQVN
+526 DAVTGEVTSNNAKVN
-541 ADDIINRK
+541 ADDIINKK

-564 DRGLPMEPGDY
+564 DRGLPTEPGDY
-575 IVKVDVKETEKT
+575 IVKVDVKETENT
-587 APANQI
+587 APANQV
-593 TGNQIKWSYNVPQE
+593 TGNQIKWSYNVPQK

-738 CTLPTG
+738 CALPTG

-782 TWAVENDLLKAAKN
+782 AWAVENDLLKAAKN

>member
-1 MHGILQIGIITF
+1 MHGILQIGNITF

-25 SSMKARKS
+25 QSMKAGKS

-58 APTNEIIQGNLKYTV
+58 ATPIRIGNLKYTV
-73 NNYTVNDGGES
+73 NADGES
-84 VTVSGISESTSEKPT
+84 VTVSGTSGNPT
-99 HLTIESSISSNG
+99 QLNIESSISSNG
-111 KNYTVTE
+111 RNYTVTE
-118 IGNWAFEEWNTLT
+118 IATWAFNKCNTLT
-131 EVTLPHTVEIIGFQ
+131 EVTLPNTVDEIGYQ

-162 RKIGQIA
+162 TKIGQAA
-169 FNGCSQLTSIT
+169 FYGCSQLTSIT
-180 IPGTIEVMTMAFSG
+180 IPSTITDMDTAFSG
-194 NTALSHVTL
+194 NTALSQVTL
-203 TNGIS
+203 TNGIPK
-208 EISSSAFE
+208 ISSHAFE
-216 GCTGLTEVEIPA
+216 RCTELREIKVPISVDEICPFAFNGCTGLT
-228 SVNEIRQDAFNGCTN
+228 SVTLEKGINIINSNAFKDCTELN
-243 LSDVKYNGHKTDW
+243 DVKYNGYKTDW
-256 DKVTVKT
+256 EKVRVNNA

-275 CDINFDLDGGTV
+275 CDINFDLDGGTI

-307 KCYQN
+307 KCYPN
-312 DQTFK
+312 DQPFVVPTD
-317 IPIAPQKE
+317 PVRE
-325 GYTFLGWYQQ
+325 GYTFLGWY
-335 DATAPTDP
+335 
-343 AEYVASDNVTFTA
+343 
-356 KWSQIYDVAFDA
+356 
-368 NANGDTVTR
+368 
-377 MPSTQKVP
+377 
-385 ETTTASL
+385 
-392 PTITPQRTGYDF
+392 
-404 DGWYTQAEG
+404 TQAEG
-413 GTKYTFTEAV
+413 GIKYTFTEAV

-526 DAATGEVTSNNPQVN
+526 DAVTGEVTSNNAKVN
-541 ADDIINRK
+541 ADDIINKK

-564 DRGLPMEPGDY
+564 DRGLPTEPGDY
-575 IVKVDVKETEKT
+575 IVKVDVKETENT
-587 APANQI
+587 APANQV
-593 TGNQIKWSYNVPQE
+593 TGNQIKWSYNVPQK

-738 CTLPTG
+738 CALPTG

-782 TWAVENDLLKAAKN
+782 AWAVENDLLKAAKN

>member
-1 MHGILQIGIITF
+1 
-13 FCHSLYVVFLRH
+13 
-25 SSMKARKS
+25 

-53 IGAVA
+53 MGAVA
-58 APTNEIIQGNLKYTV
+58 ATKITKGNLKYTV
-73 NNYTVNDGGES
+73 NADGKS
-84 VTVSGISESTSEKPT
+84 VTVSGTSGKPT
-99 HLTIESSISSNG
+99 QLTIESSISDNG
-111 KNYTVTE
+111 TNYTVTK
-118 IGNWAFEEWNTLT
+118 IATWAFNACNTLT
-131 EVTLPHTVEIIGFQ
+131 EVTLPNTVDEIGYQ
-145 AFFNCSNL
+145 AFFKCSNL
-153 TNVTIPEGV
+153 TKVIIPEGV
-162 RKIGQIA
+162 TKIGQAA
-169 FNGCSQLTSIT
+169 FYGCSQLTSIT
-180 IPGTIEVMTMAFSG
+180 IPSTIKNMDAAFPS
-194 NTALSHVTL
+194 NPKLSQVTL
-203 TNGIS
+203 TNGIYR
-208 EISSSAFE
+208 ISRSAFKD
-216 GCTGLTEVEIPA
+216 CTGLTEIKVPTSVYEIC
-228 SVNEIRQDAFNGCTN
+228 SDAFNGCTGLISVTLEKGIN
-243 LSDVKYNGHKTDW
+243 IINSNAFKDCTELNDVKYNGYKTDW
-256 DKVTVKT
+256 EKVRVNNA
-263 GNDTLTSKVQYL
+263 GNDTLTSKVRYL
-275 CDINFDLDGGTV
+275 CDINFDLNGGTI
-287 NGSDTMATQTVYSNE
+287 NGSGTMDKQTVYSNE
-302 KLGTA
+302 KLETA

-312 DQTFK
+312 GQPFVVPSD
-317 IPIAPQKE
+317 PVRE

-335 DATAPTDP
+335 DATAPTVL

-356 KWSQIYDVAFDA
+356 
-368 NANGDTVTR
+368 N
-377 MPSTQKVP
+377 
-385 ETTTASL
+385 
-392 PTITPQRTGYDF
+392 
-404 DGWYTQAEG
+404 
-413 GTKYTFTEAV
+413 
-423 SSNIT
+423 
-428 LYAHWNAHSHTVT
+428 
-441 LENDENKET
+441 
-450 NSYDYGSSVSVPTPT
+450 
-465 KKTGYNFNHWEVT
+465 
-478 VPDGETAP
+478 
-486 SLNGPDENGN
+486 
-496 YSFSMPDYDII
+496 
-507 LTAKWTQKDVI
+507 WTQKDAI

-526 DAATGEVTSNNPQVN
+526 DAVTGEVTSNNTQVN

-564 DRGLPMEPGDY
+564 DRGLPTEPGDY

-593 TGNQIKWSYNVPQE
+593 TGNQIKWSYNVPQK

-667 ASVLNAVDP
+667 ASVLNAVEP

-738 CTLPTG
+738 CALPTG
-744 TAIPTNRGELAE
+744 TAIPTNRGELAA

-782 TWAVENDLLKAAKN
+782 AWAVENDLLKAAKS

>member
-1 MHGILQIGIITF
+1 MRGILQIGIITLF
-13 FCHSLYVVFLRH
+13 RHLLYVVFLRH
-25 SSMKARKS
+25 SSMKAGKS

-58 APTNEIIQGNLKYTV
+58 ATKITKENLKYTV
-73 NNYTVNDGGES
+73 NADGKS
-84 VTVSGISESTSEKPT
+84 VTVSGTSRNPKQ
-99 HLTIESSISSNG
+99 LTIESSISDGNG
-111 KNYTVTE
+111 NSYTVTK
-118 IGNWAFEEWNTLT
+118 IGMGAFNSTLE
-131 EVTLPHTVEIIGFQ
+131 EVTLPPTLDEIEDS
-145 AFFNCSNL
+145 AFFKCSSL
-153 TNVTIPEGV
+153 TEITIPEGV
-162 RKIGQIA
+162 TKIGTNA
-169 FNGCSQLTSIT
+169 FYGCSQLTSIT
-180 IPGTIEVMTMAFSG
+180 IPSTIKNMDTAFPS
-194 NTALSHVTL
+194 NPKLSQVTL
-203 TNGIS
+203 TNGIYR
-208 EISSSAFE
+208 ISSSAFKD
-216 GCTGLTEVEIPA
+216 CTGLTEIKIPTSVYEIC
-228 SVNEIRQDAFNGCTN
+228 SDAFNGCTGLTSVTLEKGIN
-243 LSDVKYNGHKTDW
+243 IINRNAFKDCTKLNDVKYNGHKTDW
-256 DKVTVKT
+256 ENVRVNIA

-275 CDINFDLDGGTV
+275 CDINFDLNGGTI
-287 NGSDTMATQTVYSNE
+287 NGSSTMATQTVYSNE

-307 KCYQN
+307 KCYPNGQPFVVPS
-312 DQTFK
+312 D
-317 IPIAPQKE
+317 PVRE
-325 GYTFLGWYQQ
+325 GYTFL
-335 DATAPTDP
+335 
-343 AEYVASDNVTFTA
+343 
-356 KWSQIYDVAFDA
+356 
-368 NANGDTVTR
+368 
-377 MPSTQKVP
+377 
-385 ETTTASL
+385 
-392 PTITPQRTGYDF
+392 
-404 DGWYTQAEG
+404 GWYTQAEG

-441 LENDENKET
+441 LENDENKKT

-496 YSFSMPDYDII
+496 YSFSMPDYDIT

-526 DAATGEVTSNNPQVN
+526 DAATGEVTSNNTQVN

-549 FYDDKGNEVPGEKLN
+549 FYDDKGNEVSGEKLN
-564 DRGLPMEPGDY
+564 DRGLPTEPGDY
-575 IVKVDVKETEKT
+575 IVKVDVKETENT
-587 APANQI
+587 APANQV
-593 TGNQIKWSYNVPQE
+593 TGNQIKWSYKVPQK

-667 ASVLNAVDP
+667 ASVLNAVEP

-738 CTLPTG
+738 CALPTG

-782 TWAVENDLLKAAKN
+782 AWAVENDLLKAAKN

>member
-1 MHGILQIGIITF
+1 
-13 FCHSLYVVFLRH
+13 
-25 SSMKARKS
+25 

-53 IGAVA
+53 MGAVA
-58 APTNEIIQGNLKYTV
+58 ATKITQGNLIYRV
-73 NNYTVNDGGES
+73 NADGES
-84 VTVSGISESTSEKPT
+84 VTVSGTSGSPT
-99 HLTIESSISSNG
+99 QLTIESSISDKG
-111 KNYTVTE
+111 KNYTVTK
-118 IGNWAFEEWNTLT
+118 IAMWAFNNARNTLT
-131 EVTLPHTVEIIGFQ
+131 EVTLPNTVDEIGSQ

-153 TNVTIPEGV
+153 TKVIIPEGV
-162 RKIGQIA
+162 RKIGQAA
-169 FNGCSQLTSIT
+169 FYGCSQLTSIT
-180 IPGTIEVMTMAFSG
+180 IPSTITNMDTAFSG

-208 EISSSAFE
+208 KISSSAFK
-216 GCTGLTEVEIPA
+216 GCTGLTEIKVPI
-228 SVNEIRQDAFNGCTN
+228 SMNEICSDAFNGCTSLKSVLLEKN
-243 LSDVKYNGHKTDW
+243 INIINSNAFKDCTELNDVKYNGYKTDW
-256 DKVTVKT
+256 EKVRVNNA

-275 CDINFDLDGGTV
+275 CDINFDLNGGTI
-287 NGSDTMATQTVYSNE
+287 NGSGTMDKQTVYSNE

-307 KCYQN
+307 S
-312 DQTFK
+312 
-317 IPIAPQKE
+317 
-325 GYTFLGWYQQ
+325 
-335 DATAPTDP
+335 
-343 AEYVASDNVTFTA
+343 V
-356 KWSQIYDVAFDA
+356 
-368 NANGDTVTR
+368 
-377 MPSTQKVP
+377 
-385 ETTTASL
+385 

-423 SSNIT
+423 SSNII

-441 LENDENKET
+441 LENNENKKT

-496 YSFSMPDYDII
+496 YSFSMPDYDIT

-526 DAATGEVTSNNPQVN
+526 DAVTGEVTSNNTQVN

-564 DRGLPMEPGDY
+564 DRGLPTEPGDY
-575 IVKVDVKETEKT
+575 IVKVDVKETKNT

-593 TGNQIKWSYNVPQE
+593 TGNQIKWSYNVPQK

-618 GGIAKVNGKDT
+618 GGIAKVNGKDA

-667 ASVLNAVDP
+667 ASVLNAVEP

-738 CTLPTG
+738 CALPTG
-744 TAIPTNRGELAE
+744 TAIPTNRGELAGTGVE
-756 LVWNNAGKPEP
+756 QCR
-767 AAVLN
+767 
-772 ANATETDKAI
+772 KA
-782 TWAVENDLLKAAKN
+782 
-796 NGETYEATDPVSRT
+796 
-810 EVIKAWNQVQAF
+810 
-822 KK
+822 

>member
-25 SSMKARKS
+25 QSMKAGKS

-58 APTNEIIQGNLKYTV
+58 ATPIRIGNLKYTV
-73 NNYTVNDGGES
+73 NADGES
-84 VTVSGISESTSEKPT
+84 VTVSGTSGNPT
-99 HLTIESSISSNG
+99 QLNIESSISSNG
-111 KNYTVTE
+111 RNYTVTE
-118 IGNWAFEEWNTLT
+118 IATWAFNKCNTLT
-131 EVTLPHTVEIIGFQ
+131 EVTLPNTVDEIGYQ

-162 RKIGQIA
+162 TKIGQAA
-169 FNGCSQLTSIT
+169 FYGCSQLTSIT
-180 IPGTIEVMTMAFSG
+180 IPSTITDMDTAFSG
-194 NTALSHVTL
+194 NTALSQVTL
-203 TNGIS
+203 TNGIPK
-208 EISSSAFE
+208 ISSHAFE
-216 GCTGLTEVEIPA
+216 RCTELREIKVPISVDEICPFAFNGCTGLT
-228 SVNEIRQDAFNGCTN
+228 SVTLEKGINIINSNAFKDCTELN
-243 LSDVKYNGHKTDW
+243 DVKYNGYKTDW
-256 DKVTVKT
+256 EKVRVNNA

-275 CDINFDLDGGTV
+275 CDINFDLDGGTI

-307 KCYQN
+307 KCYPI
-312 DQTFK
+312 DQPFVVPTD
-317 IPIAPQKE
+317 PVRE
-325 GYTFLGWYQQ
+325 GYTFLGWY
-335 DATAPTDP
+335 
-343 AEYVASDNVTFTA
+343 
-356 KWSQIYDVAFDA
+356 
-368 NANGDTVTR
+368 
-377 MPSTQKVP
+377 
-385 ETTTASL
+385 
-392 PTITPQRTGYDF
+392 
-404 DGWYTQAEG
+404 TQAEG
-413 GTKYTFTEAV
+413 GIKYTFTEAV

-526 DAATGEVTSNNPQVN
+526 DAVTGEVTSNNAKIN
-541 ADDIINRK
+541 ADDIINKK

-564 DRGLPMEPGDY
+564 DRGLPTEPGDY
-575 IVKVDVKETEKT
+575 IVKVDVKETENT
-587 APANQI
+587 APANQV
-593 TGNQIKWSYNVPQE
+593 TGNQIKWSYNVPQK

-738 CTLPTG
+738 CALPTG

-782 TWAVENDLLKAAKN
+782 AWAVENDLLKAAKN

>member
-1 MHGILQIGIITF
+1 
-13 FCHSLYVVFLRH
+13 
-25 SSMKARKS
+25 
-33 MKKRFVSLLV
+33 MKKRLVSLLL
-43 ALSITLTFLP
+43 AFSMMLTFLP
-53 IGAVA
+53 VGAMA
-58 APTNEIIQGNLKYTV
+58 ATTITQGNLKYTI
-73 NNYTVNDGGES
+73 NPDGKS
-84 VTVSGISESTSEKPT
+84 VTVSGKKGSPT
-99 HLTIESSISSNG
+99 ELTIESSISDDNDIS
-111 KNYTVTE
+111 YTVTKIADMVFASCSSLTQVTIPSTVKE
-118 IGNWAFEEWNTLT
+118 IGY
-131 EVTLPHTVEIIGFQ
+131 Q
-145 AFFNCSNL
+145 AFWGCSNL
-153 TNVTIPEGV
+153 VKVTIPEGV
-162 RKIGQIA
+162 TTIGQTA
-169 FNGCSQLTSIT
+169 FTKCTQLTSIT
-180 IPGTIEVMTMAFSG
+180 IPSTITNMEWAFSG
-194 NTALSHVTL
+194 DPALSQVTL
-203 TNGIS
+203 TNGIPR
-208 EISSSAFE
+208 ISSYAFS
-216 GCTGLTEVEIPA
+216 GCTSLTQVKIPA
-228 SVNEIRQDAFNGCTN
+228 SVDEVCPSAFNGCTN
-243 LSDVKYNGHKTDW
+243 LKSVTLEKGIRIININAFNNCSKLTDVKYNGYKTDW
-256 DKVTVKT
+256 EKVRVNTT

-275 CDINFDLDGGTV
+275 CDINFDLDGGTI

-302 KLGTA
+302 ELGTA
-307 KCYQN
+307 KCYPN
-312 DQTFK
+312 DQPFVVPTD
-317 IPIAPQKE
+317 PVRE
-325 GYTFLGWYQQ
+325 GYTFL
-335 DATAPTDP
+335 
-343 AEYVASDNVTFTA
+343 
-356 KWSQIYDVAFDA
+356 
-368 NANGDTVTR
+368 
-377 MPSTQKVP
+377 
-385 ETTTASL
+385 
-392 PTITPQRTGYDF
+392 
-404 DGWYTQAEG
+404 GWYTQAEG

-441 LENDENKET
+441 LENDENKKT
-450 NSYDYGSSVSVPTPT
+450 DSYDYGSSVSVPTPT

-496 YSFSMPDYDII
+496 YSFSMPDYDIT

-526 DAATGEVTSNNPQVN
+526 DAATGEVISNNAKVN

-564 DRGLPMEPGDY
+564 DRGLPTEPGDY
-575 IVKVDVKETEKT
+575 IVKVDVKETENT
-587 APANQI
+587 APANQV
-593 TGNQIKWSYNVPQE
+593 TGHQIKWSYNVPQK

-738 CTLPTG
+738 CALPTG

-782 TWAVENDLLKAAKN
+782 AWAVENDLLKAAKN

>member
-25 SSMKARKS
+25 QSMKAGKS

-58 APTNEIIQGNLKYTV
+58 AAPIKFTDRNLKYTV
-73 NNYTVNDGGES
+73 NADEKS
-84 VTVSGISESTSEKPT
+84 VTVSGTSGNPT
-99 HLTIESSISSNG
+99 RLNIESSISDGNG
-111 KNYTVTE
+111 KSYTVTK
-118 IGNWAFEEWNTLT
+118 IAMWAFYGCKTLT
-131 EVTLPHTVEIIGFQ
+131 EVALPNTVDEIGYQ
-145 AFFNCSNL
+145 AFCNCSKL

-162 RKIGQIA
+162 KKIGQGA
-169 FNGCSQLTSIT
+169 FYGCSQLTSIT
-180 IPGTIEVMTMAFSG
+180 IPSTITDMDQAFSG

-208 EISSSAFE
+208 NISNMAFK
-216 GCTGLTEVEIPA
+216 GCTGLTEINVPI
-228 SVNEIRQDAFNGCTN
+228 SVDQICPGAFNGCTGLTSVTLEKGINIINSNAFKDCPN

-256 DKVTVKT
+256 DKVTVDTT

-275 CDINFDLDGGTV
+275 CDINFDLDGGTI

-307 KCYQN
+307 KCYPN
-312 DQTFK
+312 DQPFVVPTD
-317 IPIAPQKE
+317 PVRE
-325 GYTFLGWYQQ
+325 GYTFLGWY
-335 DATAPTDP
+335 
-343 AEYVASDNVTFTA
+343 
-356 KWSQIYDVAFDA
+356 
-368 NANGDTVTR
+368 
-377 MPSTQKVP
+377 
-385 ETTTASL
+385 
-392 PTITPQRTGYDF
+392 
-404 DGWYTQAEG
+404 TQAEG
-413 GTKYTFTEAV
+413 GIKYTFTEAV

-496 YSFSMPDYDII
+496 YSFSMPDYDIT

-526 DAATGEVTSNNPQVN
+526 DAATGEVTSNNTQVN

-564 DRGLPMEPGDY
+564 DRGLPTEPGDY
-575 IVKVDVKETEKT
+575 IVKVDVKETENT
-587 APANQI
+587 APANQV
-593 TGNQIKWSYNVPQE
+593 TGNQIKWSYNVPQK
-607 EEKVTYTLSLL
+607 EEKFTYTLSLL

-676 KAETITFTMPGE
+676 RAETITFTMPGE

-738 CTLPTG
+738 CALPTG

-782 TWAVENDLLKAAKN
+782 AWAVENDLLKAAKN

>member
-1 MHGILQIGIITF
+1 
-13 FCHSLYVVFLRH
+13 
-25 SSMKARKS
+25 

-53 IGAVA
+53 MGAVA
-58 APTNEIIQGNLKYTV
+58 ATRITKENLKYTV
-73 NNYTVNDGGES
+73 NADGQS
-84 VTVSGISESTSEKPT
+84 VTVSGTSGKPT
-99 HLTIESSISSNG
+99 QLTIESSISDKD
-111 KNYTVTE
+111 KNYTVTK
-118 IGNWAFEEWNTLT
+118 IATWAFNACNTLT
-131 EVTLPHTVEIIGFQ
+131 EVTLPNTVDEIGYQ
-145 AFFNCSNL
+145 AFFKCSNL
-153 TNVTIPEGV
+153 TKVIIPEGV
-162 RKIGQIA
+162 TKIGQAA
-169 FNGCSQLTSIT
+169 FYGCSQLTSIT
-180 IPGTIEVMTMAFSG
+180 IPSTITNMDTAFSG

-208 EISSSAFE
+208 KISSNAFE
-216 GCTGLTEVEIPA
+216 RCTGLTEVEIPA
-228 SVNEIRQDAFNGCTN
+228 SVDQICPFAFNGCTNLKRVLLEKNIKTINVNAFKDCTN
-243 LSDVKYNGHKTDW
+243 LSDVKYNGYKTDW
-256 DKVTVKT
+256 DKVTVNTT
-263 GNDTLTSKVQYL
+263 GNDTLTNKVQYL
-275 CDINFDLDGGTV
+275 CDINFDLNGGTI

-307 KCYQN
+307 N
-312 DQTFK
+312 V
-317 IPIAPQKE
+317 
-325 GYTFLGWYQQ
+325 
-335 DATAPTDP
+335 PTTP
-343 AEYVASDNVTFTA
+343 
-356 KWSQIYDVAFDA
+356 
-368 NANGDTVTR
+368 
-377 MPSTQKVP
+377 
-385 ETTTASL
+385 
-392 PTITPQRTGYDF
+392 PQRTGYDF

-423 SSNIT
+423 SSNII

-441 LENDENKET
+441 LENDENKKT

-496 YSFSMPDYDII
+496 YSFSMPDYDIT

-526 DAATGEVTSNNPQVN
+526 DVVTGEVTSNNTQVN

-564 DRGLPMEPGDY
+564 DRGLPTEPGDY
-575 IVKVDVKETEKT
+575 IVKVDVKETENT

-593 TGNQIKWSYNVPQE
+593 TGNQIKWSYNVPQK

-618 GGIAKVNGKDT
+618 GGIAKVNGKDA

-667 ASVLNAVDP
+667 ASVLNAVEP

-738 CTLPTG
+738 CALPTG

-782 TWAVENDLLKAAKN
+782 AWAVENDLLKAAKS

>member
-25 SSMKARKS
+25 QSMKAGKS

-58 APTNEIIQGNLKYTV
+58 ATKITKENLKYTV
-73 NNYTVNDGGES
+73 NADGKS
-84 VTVSGISESTSEKPT
+84 VTVSGTSRNPKQ
-99 HLTIESSISSNG
+99 LTIESSISDGNG
-111 KNYTVTE
+111 KSYTVTK
-118 IGNWAFEEWNTLT
+118 IGMGAFNSTLE
-131 EVTLPHTVEIIGFQ
+131 EVTLPPTLDEIEDS
-145 AFFNCSNL
+145 AFFKCSSL
-153 TNVTIPEGV
+153 TEITIPEGV
-162 RKIGQIA
+162 TKIGTNA
-169 FNGCSQLTSIT
+169 FYGCSQLTSIT
-180 IPGTIEVMTMAFSG
+180 IPSTIKNMDTAFPS
-194 NTALSHVTL
+194 NPKLSQVTL
-203 TNGIS
+203 TNGIYR
-208 EISSSAFE
+208 ISSSAFKD
-216 GCTGLTEVEIPA
+216 CTGLTEIKIPTSVYEIC
-228 SVNEIRQDAFNGCTN
+228 SDAFNGCTGLTSVTLEKGIN
-243 LSDVKYNGHKTDW
+243 IINRNAFKDCTKLNDVKYNGHKTDW
-256 DKVTVKT
+256 ENVRVNIA

-275 CDINFDLDGGTV
+275 CDINFDLNGGTI

-307 KCYQN
+307 KCYPN
-312 DQTFK
+312 DQPFVVPTD
-317 IPIAPQKE
+317 PVRE
-325 GYTFLGWYQQ
+325 GYTFL
-335 DATAPTDP
+335 
-343 AEYVASDNVTFTA
+343 
-356 KWSQIYDVAFDA
+356 
-368 NANGDTVTR
+368 
-377 MPSTQKVP
+377 
-385 ETTTASL
+385 
-392 PTITPQRTGYDF
+392 
-404 DGWYTQAEG
+404 GWYTQAEG

-441 LENDENKET
+441 LENDENKKT
-450 NSYDYGSSVSVPTPT
+450 NLYDYGSSVSVPTPT

-526 DAATGEVTSNNPQVN
+526 DAVTGEVTSNNPQVN

-564 DRGLPMEPGDY
+564 DRGLPTEPGDY
-575 IVKVDVKETEKT
+575 IVKVDVKETENT
-587 APANQI
+587 APANQV
-593 TGNQIKWSYNVPQE
+593 TGHQIKWSYNVPQK

-667 ASVLNAVDP
+667 ASVLNAVEP

-738 CTLPTG
+738 CALPTG

-782 TWAVENDLLKAAKN
+782 AWAVENDLLKAAKN

>member
-1 MHGILQIGIITF
+1 
-13 FCHSLYVVFLRH
+13 
-25 SSMKARKS
+25 

-53 IGAVA
+53 MGAVA
-58 APTNEIIQGNLKYTV
+58 ATKITKGNLKYTV
-73 NNYTVNDGGES
+73 NADGKS
-84 VTVSGISESTSEKPT
+84 VTVSGTSGKPT
-99 HLTIESSISSNG
+99 QLTIESSISYKD
-111 KNYTVTE
+111 KNYTVTK
-118 IGNWAFEEWNTLT
+118 IATWAFNACNTLT
-131 EVTLPHTVEIIGFQ
+131 EVTLPNTVDEIGYQ
-145 AFFNCSNL
+145 AFFKCSNL
-153 TNVTIPEGV
+153 TKVIIPEGV
-162 RKIGQIA
+162 TKIGQAA
-169 FNGCSQLTSIT
+169 FYGCSQLTSIT
-180 IPGTIEVMTMAFSG
+180 IPGTVTEMDSAFSG
-194 NTALSHVTL
+194 STALSQVTL
-203 TNGIS
+203 TNGIPK
-208 EISSSAFE
+208 ISSHAFE
-216 GCTGLTEVEIPA
+216 RCTELREIKVPI
-228 SVNEIRQDAFNGCTN
+228 SVDEICSDAFNGCTGLTSVTLEKGIN
-243 LSDVKYNGHKTDW
+243 IINSNAFKDCTELNDVKYNGHKTDW
-256 DKVTVKT
+256 ENVRVNIA

-275 CDINFDLDGGTV
+275 CDINFDLNGGTI
-287 NGSDTMATQTVYSNE
+287 NGSNTVNKQTVYSNE

-307 KCYQN
+307 KCYPNGQPFVVPS
-312 DQTFK
+312 D
-317 IPIAPQKE
+317 PVRE
-325 GYTFLGWYQQ
+325 GYTFL
-335 DATAPTDP
+335 
-343 AEYVASDNVTFTA
+343 
-356 KWSQIYDVAFDA
+356 
-368 NANGDTVTR
+368 
-377 MPSTQKVP
+377 
-385 ETTTASL
+385 
-392 PTITPQRTGYDF
+392 
-404 DGWYTQAEG
+404 GWYTQAEG

-423 SSNIT
+423 SSSII

-441 LENDENKET
+441 LENDENKKT

-496 YSFSMPDYDII
+496 YSFSMPDYDIT

-526 DAATGEVTSNNPQVN
+526 DAVTGEVTSNNPQVN

-564 DRGLPMEPGDY
+564 DRGLPTEPGDY
-575 IVKVDVKETEKT
+575 IVKVDVKETENT
-587 APANQI
+587 APANQV
-593 TGNQIKWSYNVPQE
+593 TGNQIKWSYNVPQK

-667 ASVLNAVDP
+667 ASVLNAVEP

-738 CTLPTG
+738 CALPTG

-782 TWAVENDLLKAAKN
+782 AWAVENDLLKAAKS

>member
-1 MHGILQIGIITF
+1 
-13 FCHSLYVVFLRH
+13 
-25 SSMKARKS
+25 

-58 APTNEIIQGNLKYTV
+58 AAPIKFTDGNLKYTV
-73 NNYTVNDGGES
+73 NADGQS
-84 VTVSGISESTSEKPT
+84 VTVSGTSGSPT
-99 HLTIESSISSNG
+99 QLTIESSISDNG
-111 KNYTVTE
+111 KNYTVTK
-118 IGNWAFEEWNTLT
+118 IATWAFNACNTLT
-131 EVTLPHTVEIIGFQ
+131 EVTLPNTVDEIGYQ
-145 AFFNCSNL
+145 AFFKCSNL
-153 TNVTIPEGV
+153 TKVIIPEGV
-162 RKIGQIA
+162 KKIGQAA
-169 FNGCSQLTSIT
+169 FYGCSQLTSIT
-180 IPGTIEVMTMAFSG
+180 IPSTITNMDTAFSG

-208 EISSSAFE
+208 KISSNAFE
-216 GCTGLTEVEIPA
+216 RCTGLTEVEIPA
-228 SVNEIRQDAFNGCTN
+228 SVDQICPFAFNGCTNLKRILLEKNIKTINVNAFKDCTN
-243 LSDVKYNGHKTDW
+243 LSDVKYNGYKTDW
-256 DKVTVKT
+256 DRVTVNKA

-275 CDINFDLDGGTV
+275 CDINFDLNGGTI
-287 NGSDTMATQTVYSNE
+287 NGSGTMDKQTVYSNE

-307 KCYQN
+307 KCYPN
-312 DQTFK
+312 DQTFVV
-317 IPIAPQKE
+317 PSDPVRE
-325 GYTFLGWYQQ
+325 GYTFL
-335 DATAPTDP
+335 
-343 AEYVASDNVTFTA
+343 
-356 KWSQIYDVAFDA
+356 
-368 NANGDTVTR
+368 
-377 MPSTQKVP
+377 
-385 ETTTASL
+385 
-392 PTITPQRTGYDF
+392 
-404 DGWYTQAEG
+404 GWYTQAEG

-423 SSNIT
+423 SNNII

-496 YSFSMPDYDII
+496 YSFSMPDYDIT

-526 DAATGEVTSNNPQVN
+526 DAATGEVTSNNTQVN

-564 DRGLPMEPGDY
+564 DRGLPTEPGDY

-587 APANQI
+587 APANQV
-593 TGNQIKWSYNVPQE
+593 TGNQIKWSYNVPQK

-667 ASVLNAVDP
+667 VSVLNAVEP

-738 CTLPTG
+738 CALPTG

-782 TWAVENDLLKAAKN
+782 AWAVENDLLKAAKN
-796 NGETYEATDPVSRT
+796 NGETYEATDPVNRT

>member
-1 MHGILQIGIITF
+1 
-13 FCHSLYVVFLRH
+13 
-25 SSMKARKS
+25 

-53 IGAVA
+53 MGAVA
-58 APTNEIIQGNLKYTV
+58 ATKITQGNLIYRV
-73 NNYTVNDGGES
+73 NADGES
-84 VTVSGISESTSEKPT
+84 VTVSGTSRKPT
-99 HLTIESSISSNG
+99 QLTILTIGSSISDGNG
-111 KNYTVTE
+111 KSYTVTK
-118 IGNWAFEEWNTLT
+118 IGMGAFNNARNTLT
-131 EVTLPHTVEIIGFQ
+131 EVTLPPTLDEIEDS
-145 AFFNCSNL
+145 AFFKCSSL
-153 TNVTIPEGV
+153 TEITIPEGV
-162 RKIGQIA
+162 TKIGTNA
-169 FNGCSQLTSIT
+169 FYGCSQLTSIT
-180 IPGTIEVMTMAFSG
+180 IPSTIKNMDAAFPS
-194 NTALSHVTL
+194 NPKLSQVTL
-203 TNGIS
+203 TNGIYR
-208 EISSSAFE
+208 ISSSAFKD
-216 GCTGLTEVEIPA
+216 CTGLTEIKVPTSVYEIC
-228 SVNEIRQDAFNGCTN
+228 SDAFNGCTGLTSVTLEKGIN
-243 LSDVKYNGHKTDW
+243 IINRNAFKDCTELNDVKYNGYKTDW
-256 DKVTVKT
+256 EKVRVNNA
-263 GNDTLTSKVQYL
+263 GNDTLTSKVRYL
-275 CDINFDLDGGTV
+275 CDINFDLNGGTI
-287 NGSDTMATQTVYSNE
+287 NGSGTMDKQTVYSNE

-307 KCYQN
+307 SV
-312 DQTFK
+312 
-317 IPIAPQKE
+317 
-325 GYTFLGWYQQ
+325 
-335 DATAPTDP
+335 PTTP
-343 AEYVASDNVTFTA
+343 
-356 KWSQIYDVAFDA
+356 
-368 NANGDTVTR
+368 
-377 MPSTQKVP
+377 
-385 ETTTASL
+385 
-392 PTITPQRTGYDF
+392 PQRTGYDF

-423 SSNIT
+423 SSNII

-441 LENDENKET
+441 LENDENKKT

-496 YSFSMPDYDII
+496 YSFSMPDYDIT

-526 DAATGEVTSNNPQVN
+526 DAVTGEVTSNNTQVN

-564 DRGLPMEPGDY
+564 DRGLPTEPGDY

-587 APANQI
+587 APANQV
-593 TGNQIKWSYNVPQE
+593 TGNQIKWSYKVPQK

-618 GGIAKVNGKDT
+618 GGIAKVNGKDA

-667 ASVLNAVDP
+667 ASVLNAVEP

-738 CTLPTG
+738 CALPTG
-744 TAIPTNRGELAE
+744 TAIPTNRGELAA

-772 ANATETDKAI
+772 ANATERLTRPLHGPWRTTCSRPRRA
-782 TWAVENDLLKAAKN
+782 TAK
-796 NGETYEATDPVSRT
+796 PMKQL
-810 EVIKAWNQVQAF
+810 IL
-822 KK
+822 

>member
-25 SSMKARKS
+25 QSMKAGKS

-58 APTNEIIQGNLKYTV
+58 AAPIKFTDRNLKYTV
-73 NNYTVNDGGES
+73 NADGES
-84 VTVSGISESTSEKPT
+84 VTVSGTSGKPKQ
-99 HLTIESSISSNG
+99 LTIESSISDGNG
-111 KNYTVTE
+111 KSYTVTK
-118 IGNWAFEEWNTLT
+118 IGMGAFNSTLE
-131 EVTLPHTVEIIGFQ
+131 EVTLPPTLDEIEDS
-145 AFFNCSNL
+145 AFFKCSSL
-153 TNVTIPEGV
+153 TEITIPEGV
-162 RKIGQIA
+162 TKIGTNA
-169 FNGCSQLTSIT
+169 FYGCSQLTSIT
-180 IPGTIEVMTMAFSG
+180 IPSTIKNMDTAFPS
-194 NTALSHVTL
+194 NPKLSQVTL
-203 TNGIS
+203 TNGIYR
-208 EISSSAFE
+208 ISSSAFKD
-216 GCTGLTEVEIPA
+216 CTGLTEIKIPTSVYEIC
-228 SVNEIRQDAFNGCTN
+228 SDAFNGCTGLTSVTLEKGINIINRNAFKDCTN
-243 LSDVKYNGHKTDW
+243 LNDVKYNGHKTDW
-256 DKVTVKT
+256 ENVRVNIA

-275 CDINFDLDGGTV
+275 CDINFDLNGGTI
-287 NGSDTMATQTVYSNE
+287 NGSNTVNKQTVYSNE

-307 KCYQN
+307 KCYPNGQPFVVPS
-312 DQTFK
+312 D
-317 IPIAPQKE
+317 PVRE
-325 GYTFLGWYQQ
+325 GYTFL
-335 DATAPTDP
+335 
-343 AEYVASDNVTFTA
+343 
-356 KWSQIYDVAFDA
+356 
-368 NANGDTVTR
+368 
-377 MPSTQKVP
+377 
-385 ETTTASL
+385 
-392 PTITPQRTGYDF
+392 
-404 DGWYTQAEG
+404 GWYTQAEG

-423 SSNIT
+423 SSNII

-564 DRGLPMEPGDY
+564 DRGLPTEPGDY
-575 IVKVDVKETEKT
+575 IVKVDVRETENT
-587 APANQI
+587 APANQV
-593 TGNQIKWSYNVPQE
+593 TGNQIKWSYNVPQK

-629 TINDNGD
+629 TINGNGD

-667 ASVLNAVDP
+667 ASVLNAVEP

-738 CTLPTG
+738 CALPTG

-782 TWAVENDLLKAAKN
+782 AWAVENDLLKAAKN
-796 NGETYEATDPVSRT
+796 NGETYEATDPVNRT

>member
-25 SSMKARKS
+25 QSMKAGKS

-58 APTNEIIQGNLKYTV
+58 AAPIKFTDRNLKYTV
-73 NNYTVNDGGES
+73 NADGES
-84 VTVSGISESTSEKPT
+84 VTVSGTSGKPKQ
-99 HLTIESSISSNG
+99 LTIESSISDGNG
-111 KNYTVTE
+111 KSYTVTK
-118 IGNWAFEEWNTLT
+118 IGMGAFNSTLE
-131 EVTLPHTVEIIGFQ
+131 EVTLPPTLDEIEDS
-145 AFFNCSNL
+145 AFFKCSSL
-153 TNVTIPEGV
+153 TEITIPEGV
-162 RKIGQIA
+162 TKIGTNA
-169 FNGCSQLTSIT
+169 FYGCSQLTSIT
-180 IPGTIEVMTMAFSG
+180 IPSTIKNMDTAFPS
-194 NTALSHVTL
+194 NPKLSQVTL
-203 TNGIS
+203 TNGIYR
-208 EISSSAFE
+208 ISSSAFKD
-216 GCTGLTEVEIPA
+216 CTGLTEIKIPT
-228 SVNEIRQDAFNGCTN
+228 SVYKICSDAFNGCTGLTSVTLEKGINIINRNAFKDCTN
-243 LSDVKYNGHKTDW
+243 LNDVKYNGHKTDW
-256 DKVTVKT
+256 ENVRVNIA

-275 CDINFDLDGGTV
+275 CDINFDLNGGTI
-287 NGSDTMATQTVYSNE
+287 NGSNTVNKQTVYSNE

-307 KCYQN
+307 KCYPNGQPFVVPS
-312 DQTFK
+312 D
-317 IPIAPQKE
+317 PVRE
-325 GYTFLGWYQQ
+325 GYTFL
-335 DATAPTDP
+335 
-343 AEYVASDNVTFTA
+343 
-356 KWSQIYDVAFDA
+356 
-368 NANGDTVTR
+368 
-377 MPSTQKVP
+377 
-385 ETTTASL
+385 
-392 PTITPQRTGYDF
+392 
-404 DGWYTQAEG
+404 GWYTQAEG

-423 SSNIT
+423 SSNII

-496 YSFSMPDYDII
+496 YSFSMPDYDIT

-526 DAATGEVTSNNPQVN
+526 DAATGEVTSNNAKVN
-541 ADDIINRK
+541 ADDIINKK
-549 FYDDKGNEVPGEKLN
+549 FYDEKGNEVPSEKLN
-564 DRGLPMEPGDY
+564 DRGLPTEPGDY
-575 IVKVDVKETEKT
+575 IIKVDVKETENT
-587 APANQI
+587 APANQV

-738 CTLPTG
+738 CALPTG

-782 TWAVENDLLKAAKN
+782 AWAVENDLLKAAKN

>member
-25 SSMKARKS
+25 QSMKAGKS

-58 APTNEIIQGNLKYTV
+58 ATPIRIGNLKYTV
-73 NNYTVNDGGES
+73 NADGES
-84 VTVSGISESTSEKPT
+84 VTVSGTSGNPT
-99 HLTIESSISSNG
+99 QLNIESSISSNG
-111 KNYTVTE
+111 RNYTVTE
-118 IGNWAFEEWNTLT
+118 IATWAFNKCNTLT
-131 EVTLPHTVEIIGFQ
+131 EVTLPNTVDEIGYQ
-145 AFFNCSNL
+145 TFFNCSNL

-162 RKIGQIA
+162 TKIGQAA
-169 FNGCSQLTSIT
+169 FYGCSQLTSIT
-180 IPGTIEVMTMAFSG
+180 IPSTITDMDTAFSG
-194 NTALSHVTL
+194 NTALSQVTL
-203 TNGIS
+203 TNGIPK
-208 EISSSAFE
+208 ISSHAFE
-216 GCTGLTEVEIPA
+216 RCTELREIKVPISVDEICPFAFNGCTGLT
-228 SVNEIRQDAFNGCTN
+228 SVTLEKGINIINSNAFKDCTELN
-243 LSDVKYNGHKTDW
+243 DVKYNGYKTDW
-256 DKVTVKT
+256 EKVRVNNA

-275 CDINFDLDGGTV
+275 CDINFDLDGGTI

-307 KCYQN
+307 KCYPN
-312 DQTFK
+312 DQPFVVPTD
-317 IPIAPQKE
+317 PVRE
-325 GYTFLGWYQQ
+325 GYTFLGWY
-335 DATAPTDP
+335 
-343 AEYVASDNVTFTA
+343 
-356 KWSQIYDVAFDA
+356 
-368 NANGDTVTR
+368 
-377 MPSTQKVP
+377 
-385 ETTTASL
+385 
-392 PTITPQRTGYDF
+392 
-404 DGWYTQAEG
+404 TQAEG
-413 GTKYTFTEAV
+413 GIKYTFTEAV

-526 DAATGEVTSNNPQVN
+526 DAVTGEVTSNNAKVN
-541 ADDIINRK
+541 ADDIINKK

-564 DRGLPMEPGDY
+564 DRGLPTEPGDY
-575 IVKVDVKETEKT
+575 IVKVDVKETENT
-587 APANQI
+587 APANQV
-593 TGNQIKWSYNVPQE
+593 TGNQIKWSYNVPQK

-738 CTLPTG
+738 CALPTG

-756 LVWNNAGKPEP
+756 LVWNNAGKPEA

-782 TWAVENDLLKAAKN
+782 AWAVENDLLKAAKN

>member
-25 SSMKARKS
+25 QSMKAGKS

-58 APTNEIIQGNLKYTV
+58 AAPNKITQGNLIYTV
-73 NNYTVNDGGES
+73 NADGES
-84 VTVSGISESTSEKPT
+84 VTVSDTSRIKPT
-99 HLTIESSISSNG
+99 QLTIESSISDNG
-111 KNYTVTE
+111 TNYTVTK
-118 IGNWAFEEWNTLT
+118 IATWAFYNARNTLT
-131 EVTLPHTVEIIGFQ
+131 EVTLPNTVDEIGYQ
-145 AFFNCSNL
+145 AFFNCSKL

-162 RKIGQIA
+162 KTIGQTA
-169 FNGCSQLTSIT
+169 FIGCTQLTSIT
-180 IPGTIEVMTMAFSG
+180 IPGTITDMDQAFSG

-208 EISSSAFE
+208 NISNMAFK
-216 GCTGLTEVEIPA
+216 GCTGLTEIKVPE
-228 SVNEIRQDAFNGCTN
+228 SVGQIGPNAFNGCTNLKRVLLEKNIKTININAFKDCTN

-256 DKVTVKT
+256 DNVTVNKT

-275 CDINFDLDGGTV
+275 CDINFDLNGGTI
-287 NGSDTMATQTVYSNE
+287 NGSNTVDKQTVYSNE

-307 KCYQN
+307 KCYPNGQPFVVPT
-312 DQTFK
+312 D
-317 IPIAPQKE
+317 PVRE
-325 GYTFLGWYQQ
+325 GYTFL
-335 DATAPTDP
+335 
-343 AEYVASDNVTFTA
+343 
-356 KWSQIYDVAFDA
+356 
-368 NANGDTVTR
+368 
-377 MPSTQKVP
+377 
-385 ETTTASL
+385 
-392 PTITPQRTGYDF
+392 
-404 DGWYTQAEG
+404 GWYTQAEG

-496 YSFSMPDYDII
+496 YSFSMPDYDIT

-526 DAATGEVTSNNPQVN
+526 DAATGEVTSNNSQVN

-564 DRGLPMEPGDY
+564 DRGLPTEPGDY
-575 IVKVDVKETEKT
+575 IVKVDVKETENT
-587 APANQI
+587 APANQV
-593 TGNQIKWSYNVPQE
+593 TGNQIKWSYNVPQK

-738 CTLPTG
+738 CALPTG

>member
-1 MHGILQIGIITF
+1 
-13 FCHSLYVVFLRH
+13 
-25 SSMKARKS
+25 

-58 APTNEIIQGNLKYTV
+58 APPNKITKGDLIYTV
-73 NNYTVNDGGES
+73 NADGQS
-84 VTVSGISESTSEKPT
+84 VTVFGTSGSPT
-99 HLTIESSISSNG
+99 HLTIESSISDKD

-118 IGNWAFEEWNTLT
+118 IATWAFYNARNTLT
-131 EVTLPHTVEIIGFQ
+131 EVTLPNTVDEIGYQ
-145 AFFNCSNL
+145 AFFNCSKL

-162 RKIGQIA
+162 KTIGQTA
-169 FNGCSQLTSIT
+169 FIGCTQLTSIT
-180 IPGTIEVMTMAFSG
+180 IPSTITDMDQAFSG

-208 EISSSAFE
+208 NISNMAFN
-216 GCTGLTEVEIPA
+216 GCTGLTEIKVPI
-228 SVNEIRQDAFNGCTN
+228 SVVQICPGAFNGCTN
-243 LSDVKYNGHKTDW
+243 LKRVLLEKNIKKININAFKDCTELNDVKYNGYKTDW
-256 DKVTVKT
+256 DKVTVNKT
-263 GNDTLTSKVQYL
+263 GNDTLTRKVQYL
-275 CDINFDLDGGTV
+275 CDINFDLNGGTI

-307 KCYQN
+307 KCYPN
-312 DQTFK
+312 DQPFVVPTD
-317 IPIAPQKE
+317 PVRE
-325 GYTFLGWYQQ
+325 GYTFL
-335 DATAPTDP
+335 
-343 AEYVASDNVTFTA
+343 
-356 KWSQIYDVAFDA
+356 
-368 NANGDTVTR
+368 
-377 MPSTQKVP
+377 
-385 ETTTASL
+385 
-392 PTITPQRTGYDF
+392 
-404 DGWYTQAEG
+404 GWYTQAEG

-441 LENDENKET
+441 LENDENKKT

-496 YSFSMPDYDII
+496 YSFSMPDYDIT

-526 DAATGEVTSNNPQVN
+526 DAVTGEVTSNSTQVN

-564 DRGLPMEPGDY
+564 DRGLPTEPGDY
-575 IVKVDVKETEKT
+575 IVKVDVKETENT
-587 APANQI
+587 APANQV
-593 TGNQIKWSYNVPQE
+593 TGNQIKWSYNVPQK

-738 CTLPTG
+738 CALPTG

-782 TWAVENDLLKAAKN
+782 AWAVENDLLKAAKN
-796 NGETYEATDPVSRT
+796 NGETYKATDPVSRT